1 MDIGAI
7 LNIDGYH
14 VPNPSYKKGNGQP
27 KFLITSDPN
36 YAPSTSADMFFEA
49 AKRGDLN
56 KIGTVEDFE
65 KYINYGI
72 TPREGDNFDD
82 YQRNL
87 ADYQSILS
95 KATNSLVQTI
105 SEATL
110 GTGKAFADLFDLV
123 TLAQMREDSDYQNPI
138 STQLEAWQK
147 QIKEATPIFQDP
159 DVNITNGGLFD
170 SGFIFNGLPSVIS
183 SLTLLIPSKAI
194 SYGLTR
200 GASWITRKGLTFA
213 RNIERAHKAA
223 QLGDAAEGA
232 STVAKINAYIN
243 GPASQ
248 TAKNIIDYGIGG
260 LTSRLLENYQEGRQT
275 FDEAKP
281 VYTEILNNMSPE
293 ERNRTINKLKGEYGN
308 NAADWGSNEDVANL
322 VARKAADETFKID
335 MVNVFSDIFQMYA
348 IGKAGRAINGPSRS
362 ALNRLNKF
370 NIKTA
375 GMSKEAVDKLLASR
389 TGWQKFA
396 DKATDVVFG
405 GRDAV
410 LSELSEGV
418 EEAVNYIAQ
427 EEGFHYGKVLLD
439 QEAQGDFF
447 SDRLKDYMVSSK
459 LWDSAFWGLAG
470 GVIFNKTGEY
480 ANRTT
485 QAFDKIRKAKQ
496 LKESSIDEANNI
508 KVPTF
513 REAFRD
519 TELAVRKANLEDNVQ
534 NYRQTE
540 EKLARIQ
547 DGEDVYHITMNGKLE
562 SQEEKD
568 AAKEMAIREFRD
580 GLLLDAMDNGNYD
593 LTKAYLSSNELKQAL
608 VTNGHLTQEQADRI
622 QSEVLSRGDE
632 LLQVYNKNLRRL
644 YNAVADWG
652 ENNDADLTQMPAEI
666 FNIIARENI
675 SHELAAKYYGDRIA
689 RLQKANSI
697 LEEDSREELDKA
709 ARENGITDFKPIVEQ
724 VYKAQQLGIIN
735 AEIADLK
742 AKKQHLTA
750 SGQAMLRTLEA
761 NKQLIQEDIANSSVG
776 TTDVDTAVN
785 LLMSSQ
791 AASAVE
797 LLPFEK
803 GAQHTYQVNEGNI
816 NYTALAEAVS
826 NRDRKIL
833 AALSPAMERIL
844 NENPSTETD
853 RDTFL
858 DEVITAANT
867 RDQII
872 RNLYDNKGNLKLLKD
887 INKQLDANYK
897 EIAALQI
904 NAMFENSRINTTKSQ
919 ITSRAHDILNQ
930 LKDGKGFFIGTRAQ
944 TLETASHLY
953 QQLAKKYGKEE
964 LKIELDSYVRTGN
977 HTPVFKQFND
987 DEQSTFES
995 VTALVKFNRPENDIA
1010 LGDIYRALNENDI
1023 YEYTKEQDVVELI
1036 KEERRKRQEAATQN
1050 SSTNQNSNSA
1060 GQNQRSN
1067 NQSGQGAESN
1077 RGQGNGQNGNVSATE
1092 IPLEEE
1098 EIGEGT
1104 VTPNDDETPDNTTG
1118 DTTEGASSSSTGG
1131 EMPTI
1136 NNSAAQTLDKA
1147 TVVSAVRARVDELA
1161 EFNPEGIT
1169 RETLKQQTKDAISS
1183 VFTDVDESDIND
1195 LVDSAIDIVDR
1206 RLAREGESI
1215 ESALARNVIRLS
1227 RVAINSSSEQA
1238 IKEAQ
1243 SIINQT
1249 FDELLDNF
1257 NRHLSKGKVDGKYI
1271 IPLEALIRY
1280 ARNITNNEFEA
1291 QEMYDAFTKI
1301 IAEHPDKYATI
1312 QGKPISQNKIIEN
1325 ITSPVE
1331 KRMSNLE
1338 SSLGGRTFNF
1348 AATLSSLSK
1357 EDRDKVEQVIKSLR
1371 PGDKIYVE
1379 SNYKNKNLM
1388 DYKDDM
1394 FIGGIDFVVIDGEG
1408 NKIKIASAP
1417 TAMKLSDGYGENEEF
1432 WFYKFPYAN
1441 ELGKK
1446 EYPIQT
1452 FFKHVFTSDNENAKK
1467 FRDLLRQYEA
1477 LTGKEAYE
1485 KIGKDLLAEAYK
1497 ALEDFCSDIHFDLN
1511 NIVQSKKVYIDEEHY
1526 DLIPINSVEAKE
1538 SRIRHLVKL
1547 DVYTNDKW
1555 NLDVE
1560 SLNYETDEE
1569 DIDIRN
1575 DSFRKSIDNWFNK
1588 MVESSN
1594 ARHEIENAL
1603 KLLGDELYDVG
1614 VEVESVGKPVLVV
1627 TREDKALPISDAIAE
1642 QHKDSIQ
1649 LAAGPSPYDKYADHS
1664 KVFVSGGKSMS
1675 LDGSVSIGR
1684 SVVII
1689 DTPDGSK
1696 TYINAYP
1703 VQVNNSIFE
1712 SNTKLN
1718 AFKEAIELRLDELM
1732 DDWYRTRNSEEL
1744 EAFLDSLGHKSNET
1758 RKIGGSLFAG
1768 FTRTPLKNG
1777 NGFSITYKTK
1787 KDRGGNDV
1795 IIPPGS
1801 REDGETHYLT
1811 FYDTVPTKNGRKAR
1825 AAVQDYVRGRSTNT
1839 TVVWNT
1845 STGST
1850 ELALMK
1856 KLVRKVVID
1865 SLKVRIDPLN
1875 INADNDSKMSYGSFM
1890 TRDAEG
1896 NFALRISGIKKPS
1909 SRLAAYAQPNGDIV
1923 ITGLGKNG
1931 NPGTFSDFILFND
1944 MVNLTTRPIGGS
1956 NFSIFDN
1963 SDGDYGITYRINRGT
1978 TSSPVEKV
1986 IVTPVVDKLSKVV
1999 KDILTSKNK
2008 NKQNDSKAVINAILD
2023 RIADTNSSL
2032 YNLTKNSKI
2041 VNMLLHKNVIFVEN
2055 FNDATYVMS
2064 NGDSVV
2070 IPNDA
2075 YAAYVPDNA
2084 ELKVG
2089 DKTIKLEKGQIIIG
2103 DRFMTLLDGNAIA
2116 MIDALH
2122 HILHENIH
2130 AFIADNDSA
2139 NPELNERYKKELNAL
2154 WDEYTRKHPTSD
2166 HAKTDEYN
2174 DLEDFLIES
2183 LINFDLIRELNNTT
2197 ADEPLNN
2204 PKRPKS
2210 LLGKLFDK
2218 LINWLADILG
2228 SNFKLNKDSLFAKEY
2243 AIFEETLTNTPQ
2255 QEKNKEIKKVKQPKK
2270 KDAGVNTPTATEG
2283 ILEFKED
2290 EPGKETVSTPEIA
2303 DFKLDTTGVTIRN
2316 TTSNT
2321 EVQQDN
2327 RRTAPKRRS
2336 KGIKASVIG
2345 MLGASRLDKAEES
2358 TIRMDNLI
2366 IANDMEKAG
2375 KDALSIKRATGWE
2388 RGADNKW
2395 RYEIEDFRLSNKLRN
2410 IINDNSWYDEYPK
2423 ELTLRDIV
2431 YSKDLHVIEKLY
2443 PELLDYNVKLT
2454 KDPNNGRAASIS
2466 TDNKTIKL
2474 CVAYDNYIIRDA
2486 FVHEIQH
2493 FIQNAEGFAKGGSP
2507 TYFMF
2512 KRNNEFKTELE
2523 LKNRTAIE
2531 KNKPIVKQI
2540 EKLFD
2545 EYKNQISNV
2554 IDRLETYDNGYNISE
2569 FYNLRL
2575 YPKTEKQKE
2584 LAEKIRELQKQLLPV
2599 RKYYFDDKIS
2609 NADKEN
2615 YLKLAGETEA
2625 RTVSKR
2631 RKMSLEER
2639 RNSLFTD
2646 TMYKDV
2652 AKEDLIFLED
2662 NIESALSLSKKTSPM
2677 TFPTLRGALD
2687 NLDGDTY
2694 FDIREKINN
2703 GVISIKCN

>member
-1 MDIGAI
+1 MDVLDFINSNGQRS
-7 LNIDGYH
+7 
-14 VPNPSYKKGNGQP
+14 VPNPAYNPKSKKNTQP
-27 KFLITSDPN
+27 PTIIVPDVQPFPDEVIELARRDALSQFSIDSNLSDKYRKYGLN
-36 YAPSTSADMFFEA
+36 YNPS
-49 AKRGDLN
+49 
-56 KIGTVEDFE
+56 EDF
-65 KYINYGI
+65 
-72 TPREGDNFDD
+72 DLL
-82 YQRNL
+82 L
-87 ADYQSILS
+87 AKHQSGLEQ
-95 KATNSLVQTI
+95 ARNSLIQTI

-110 GTGKAFADLFDLV
+110 GTAKAFADLFDLV
-123 TLAQMREDSDYQNPI
+123 TLAQMRKDSDYQNPV
-138 STQLEAWQK
+138 STQLEEWQK
-147 QIKEATPIFQDP
+147 KIREDVAPIYQDP
-159 DVNITNGGLFD
+159 NVNILNGGLFD
-170 SGFIFNGLPSVIS
+170 SGFIFGGLPSVVS
-183 SLTLLIPSKAI
+183 SLTLLIPSKAV
-194 SYGLTR
+194 SYGITR
-200 GASWITRKGLTFA
+200 GASWITKKGLTFA
-213 RNIERAHKAA
+213 RNMERAHKAA

-232 STVAKINAYIN
+232 SRVAKVNAYIN

-248 TAKNIIDYGIGG
+248 TVKNVIDYGIGG

-275 FDEAKP
+275 FDESKP
-281 VYTEILNNMSPE
+281 VYTQILNNMSLAD
-293 ERNRTINKLKGEYGN
+293 RNKTINKLKEEFGED
-308 NAADWGSNEDVANL
+308 AADWNNNESVASL
-322 VARKAADETFKID
+322 VSRKAADETFKED
-335 MVNVFSDIFQMYA
+335 MVNVFSDIYQMYA
-348 IGKAGRAINGPSRS
+348 IGKVGRAINGPSRS
-362 ALNRLNKF
+362 ALNRLNKM

-389 TGWQKFA
+389 TGWQKFR
-396 DKATDVVFG
+396 DKATDVLFG

-439 QEAQGDFF
+439 QEAQGDFW
-447 SDRLKDYMVSSK
+447 SDRLLDYMVSPK

-496 LKESSIDEANNI
+496 LKAASVDEADNI

-519 TELAVRKANLEDNVQ
+519 TELAVRKSNLEDNAE
-534 NYRQTE
+534 NYRKTE
-540 EKLARIQ
+540 EVLARIQ
-547 DGEDVYHITMNGKLE
+547 AGEDVYHLTMNGKLE

-568 AAKEMAIREFRD
+568 AAKEIAIREFRD

-593 LTKAYLSSNELKQAL
+593 LTKEYLSSNELKQAL
-608 VTNGHLTQEQADRI
+608 VNNGHLTQEQADRI
-622 QSEVLSRGDE
+622 QADVLSRGDE

-666 FNIIARENI
+666 LNIIARENI
-675 SHELAAKYYGDRIA
+675 SHELAAKYYAARIA
-689 RLQKANSI
+689 KLQEANTI
-697 LEEDSREELDKA
+697 LENDSREELDKA
-709 ARENGITDFKPIVEQ
+709 ARENGITDFQSIVEQ
-724 VYKAQQLGIIN
+724 VYKAQQLGIID

-761 NKQLIQEDIANSSVG
+761 NKRLIQEDIATSSIGG
-776 TTDVDTAVN
+776 TAVDTTVN
-785 LLMSSQ
+785 LLMSDL
-791 AASAVE
+791 AASSVE

-803 GAQHTYQVNEGNI
+803 GAQHTYQVNEGNV
-816 NYTALAEAVS
+816 NYIALSDAVA
-826 NRDRKIL
+826 RKDRKVL

-858 DEVITAANT
+858 DDVEVALRA
-867 RDQII
+867 RDEIV

-887 INKQLDANYK
+887 INEQLDANYK

-904 NAMFENSRINTTKSQ
+904 NAMYENSRINTTKSQ
-919 ITSRAHDILNQ
+919 ITSRAHNILNQ

-944 TLETASHLY
+944 SLETASHLY

-964 LKIELDSYVRTGN
+964 IKRELDYYVRTGN
-977 HTPVFKQFND
+977 HTDVFEQFND
-987 DEQSTFES
+987 DEKSTFES
-995 VTALVKFNRPENDIA
+995 VTTLVKFNRPENDIA

-1023 YEYTKEQDVVELI
+1023 YEYTKEQDVVEMI
-1036 KEERRKRQEAATQN
+1036 KEERRKRQEAAAQN
-1050 SSTNQNSNSA
+1050 SSANQNSNSA
-1060 GQNQRSN
+1060 GQNRGSN
-1067 NQSGQGAESN
+1067 NQSGEGAEAN
-1077 RGQGNGQNGNVSATE
+1077 RGQANGQNEGFSAADV
-1092 IPLEEE
+1092 PLEEG
-1098 EIGEGT
+1098 EIGDGT
-1104 VTPNDDETPDNTTG
+1104 VNPNDDETPDNTTG
-1118 DTTEGASSSSTGG
+1118 GASTSSTGDG
-1131 EMPTI
+1131 APTV
-1136 NNSAAQTLDKA
+1136 NNSAAQTLDTA
-1147 TVVSAVRARVDELA
+1147 TVVSAVRARVNELA
-1161 EFNPEGIT
+1161 ESNPEGIT

-1183 VFTDVDESDIND
+1183 TFTDVEESDVD
-1195 LVDSAIDIVDR
+1195 ALVETAIDIVDR
-1206 RLAREGESI
+1206 RLGREGESI

-1227 RVAINSSSEQA
+1227 RVAINSRSEQA

-1243 SIINQT
+1243 SILNQT

-1257 NRHLSKGKVDGKYI
+1257 NRHLSKGKIDGKYI

-1280 ARNITNNEFEA
+1280 ARSITNNEFEA

-1301 IAEHPDKYATI
+1301 IAEHPEKYATI
-1312 QGKPISQNKIIEN
+1312 QGKPISQNKVIEN
-1325 ITSPVE
+1325 ITTPVE
-1331 KRMSNLE
+1331 KRMTSLD

-1348 AATLSSLSK
+1348 AATLASLSK
-1357 EDRDKVEQVIKSLR
+1357 EDRAKVEQAIKSLR

-1379 SNYKNKNLM
+1379 ANYENEKLM
-1388 DYKDDM
+1388 DHKDDM

-1417 TAMKLSDGYGENEEF
+1417 TAMKLGDGYGEMEDG

-1452 FFKHVFTSDNENAKK
+1452 FFKNLLISDAENAKK

-1477 LTGKEAYE
+1477 LNAEEAYGEIGE
-1485 KIGKDLLAEAYK
+1485 KLLDEAYAALK
-1497 ALEDFCSDIHFDLN
+1497 AFAKDDAKVNLNDFTQRSSRSKEDDRN
-1511 NIVQSKKVYIDEEHY
+1511 RV
-1526 DLIPINSVEAKE
+1526 
-1538 SRIRHLVKL
+1538 RHLAKL
-1547 DVYTNDKW
+1547 DVYTQDKW
-1555 NLDVE
+1555 SLDVE
-1560 SLNYETDEE
+1560 DLNYETDEE
-1569 DIDIRN
+1569 DVDLMN

-1594 ARHEIENAL
+1594 ARHEIEDAL
-1603 KLLGDELYDVG
+1603 SLLGDELYDVG
-1614 VEVESVGKPVLVV
+1614 VEVESIGKPVLVV
-1627 TREDKALPISDAIAE
+1627 TREDKALPVSEAIAE
-1642 QHKDSIQ
+1642 QHKDQIH
-1649 LAAGPSPYDKYADHS
+1649 LAAGNLANTSQ
-1664 KVFVSGGKSMS
+1664 VVISGGQPMS
-1675 LDGSVSIGR
+1675 LGGTNTTGR

-1703 VQVNNSIFE
+1703 VQANNSIFE

-1758 RKIGGSLFAG
+1758 RKLGGSLFAG

-1787 KDRGGNDV
+1787 KDRGGNDI

-1801 REDGETHYLT
+1801 REDGEIHYLT

-1825 AAVQDYVRGRSTNT
+1825 AAVQDYVRGRATNT

-1845 STGST
+1845 STGSA
-1850 ELALMK
+1850 ELAFMK

-1896 NFALRISGIKKPS
+1896 NFALRVSGIKKPS

-1923 ITGLGKNG
+1923 ITGLGRNG

-1963 SDGDYGITYRINRGT
+1963 SDGNYGITYRINRGT

-1986 IVTPVVDKLSKVV
+1986 IVAPVVDKLSKVV

-2023 RIADTNSSL
+2023 RIADANSSL

-2055 FNDATYVMS
+2055 FNGATYAMPDGS
-2064 NGDSVV
+2064 SVV
-2070 IPNDA
+2070 IPDDA

-2089 DKTIKLEKGQIIIG
+2089 DKTIKLEKGQIVVG
-2103 DRFMTLLDGNAIA
+2103 DRFMNLLDGNTGD

-2130 AFIADNDSA
+2130 GFIADNDSA
-2139 NPELNERYKKELNAL
+2139 NPELNERYKKELDAL
-2154 WDEYTRKHPTSD
+2154 WDEYTRKHPTSP
-2166 HAKTDEYN
+2166 HAKTAEYN
-2174 DLEDFLIES
+2174 DLEEFLVES
-2183 LINFDLIRELNNTT
+2183 LTNIDLIRELNDTT

-2255 QEKNKEIKKVKQPKK
+2255 QEQKKEIKKVRQPKK
-2270 KDAGVNTPTATEG
+2270 QDAGTSIPTATEG
-2283 ILEFKED
+2283 TLEFKED
-2290 EPGKETVSTPEIA
+2290 EPGEETVSTPEIA
-2303 DFKLDTTGVTIRN
+2303 DFKLDTTGATTRN

-2336 KGIKASVIG
+2336 RGPKAS
-2345 MLGASRLDKAEES
+2345 
-2358 TIRMDNLI
+2358 TI
-2366 IANDMEKAG
+2366 
-2375 KDALSIKRATGWE
+2375 S
-2388 RGADNKW
+2388 
-2395 RYEIEDFRLSNKLRN
+2395 S
-2410 IINDNSWYDEYPK
+2410 
-2423 ELTLRDIV
+2423 
-2431 YSKDLHVIEKLY
+2431 
-2443 PELLDYNVKLT
+2443 
-2454 KDPNNGRAASIS
+2454 
-2466 TDNKTIKL
+2466 
-2474 CVAYDNYIIRDA
+2474 
-2486 FVHEIQH
+2486 
-2493 FIQNAEGFAKGGSP
+2493 
-2507 TYFMF
+2507 
-2512 KRNNEFKTELE
+2512 
-2523 LKNRTAIE
+2523 
-2531 KNKPIVKQI
+2531 
-2540 EKLFD
+2540 
-2545 EYKNQISNV
+2545 
-2554 IDRLETYDNGYNISE
+2554 
-2569 FYNLRL
+2569 
-2575 YPKTEKQKE
+2575 
-2584 LAEKIRELQKQLLPV
+2584 
-2599 RKYYFDDKIS
+2599 
-2609 NADKEN
+2609 
-2615 YLKLAGETEA
+2615 
-2625 RTVSKR
+2625 
-2631 RKMSLEER
+2631 
-2639 RNSLFTD
+2639 
-2646 TMYKDV
+2646 
-2652 AKEDLIFLED
+2652 
-2662 NIESALSLSKKTSPM
+2662 

-2694 FDIREKINN
+2694 FDVQEKINN

>member
-7 LNIDGYH
+7 LNNDGYH
-14 VPNPSYKKGNGQP
+14 APNPAYKKGNGQP

-56 KIGTVEDFE
+56 KIGAVEDFE

-87 ADYQSILS
+87 ADYQSILA

-138 STQLEAWQK
+138 STQLEAWQN
-147 QIKEATPIFQDP
+147 QIREATPIFQDP

-170 SGFIFNGLPSVIS
+170 SGFIFNGLPSVIT
-183 SLTLLIPSKAI
+183 SLTLLLPSKAVT
-194 SYGLTR
+194 YGLTR

-243 GPASQ
+243 GIDSQ
-248 TAKNIIDYGIGG
+248 TAKNVIDYGIGG

-281 VYTEILNNMSPE
+281 VYTEILNEMSPE

-308 NAADWGSNEDVANL
+308 KAADWGSNESVANL
-322 VARKAADETFKID
+322 VARKAADETFKDD
-335 MVNVFSDIFQMYA
+335 MVNIFSDIFQMYA
-348 IGKAGRAINGPSRS
+348 IGKAGRIINGPSRS

-389 TGWQKFA
+389 TSWQKFA

-405 GRDAV
+405 GRASV

-447 SDRLKDYMVSSK
+447 SDRLKDYMVSPK

-485 QAFDKIRKAKQ
+485 QAFDKIREAKQ
-496 LKESSIDEANNI
+496 LKKSSIDEANNI
-508 KVPTF
+508 KIPTF

-622 QSEVLSRGDE
+622 QSDVLSRGDE
-632 LLQVYNKNLRRL
+632 LLQAYNKNLRRL
-644 YNAVADWG
+644 YNAVSDWG

-750 SGQAMLRTLEA
+750 SGQAMLRTLET
-761 NKQLIQEDIANSSVG
+761 NKQLIQEDIANSSTG

-826 NRDRKIL
+826 RRDRKVI
-833 AALSPAMERIL
+833 AALSPVMENIL
-844 NENPSTETD
+844 DNNPSTETD

-887 INKQLDANYK
+887 INEQLDANYK
-897 EIAALQI
+897 EISALKI

-919 ITSRAHDILNQ
+919 ILSRAHDILNQ

-964 LKIELDSYVRTGN
+964 LKLELDSYVRTGN

-1010 LGDIYRALNENDI
+1010 LGDIYMALNENDI
-1023 YEYTKEQDVVELI
+1023 YEYTKEQDVVEII

-1060 GQNQRSN
+1060 EQNQRSN
-1067 NQSGQGAESN
+1067 NQSGQGTESN
-1077 RGQGNGQNGNVSATE
+1077 RGQGNGQNEDVSATE

-1098 EIGEGT
+1098 EIGDGT
-1104 VTPNDDETPDNTTG
+1104 ITPNDDETPDNTTG
-1118 DTTEGASSSSTGG
+1118 VATGGTSDSSTGG

-1161 EFNPEGIT
+1161 ESNPESIT

-1195 LVDSAIDIVDR
+1195 LVDSAIDIVDK
-1206 RLAREGESI
+1206 RLASKGESI

-1280 ARNITNNEFEA
+1280 ARSITNNEFEA

-1301 IAEHPDKYATI
+1301 IAEHSEKYATI
-1312 QGKPISQNKIIEN
+1312 KGKPISQNKIIEN
-1325 ITSPVE
+1325 ITAPVE
-1331 KRMSNLE
+1331 NRMSSLE

-1348 AATLSSLSK
+1348 AATLASLSK
-1357 EDRDKVEQVIKSLR
+1357 EDRDKVEQAIKSLR

-1379 SNYKNKNLM
+1379 ANYKNEKLM
-1388 DYKDDM
+1388 DYKDEM
-1394 FIGGIDFVVIDGEG
+1394 FIGGIDFVVIDSEG

-1417 TAMKLSDGYGENEEF
+1417 TAMKLGDGYGEMEDG
-1432 WFYKFPYAN
+1432 WFYRFPYAN

-1452 FFKHVFTSDNENAKK
+1452 FFKNLLISDAENAKK

-1477 LTGKEAYE
+1477 LNAEEAYGEIGE
-1485 KIGKDLLAEAYK
+1485 KLLDEAYAALK
-1497 ALEDFCSDIHFDLN
+1497 AFAKDDAKVNLN
-1511 NIVQSKKVYIDEEHY
+1511 NFTQRSSRSKEDDRNRV
-1526 DLIPINSVEAKE
+1526 
-1538 SRIRHLVKL
+1538 RHLAKL
-1547 DVYTNDKW
+1547 DVYTQDKW
-1555 NLDVE
+1555 SLDVE
-1560 SLNYETDEE
+1560 DLNYETNEE
-1569 DIDIRN
+1569 DVDLMS

-1594 ARHEIENAL
+1594 ARHEIEDAL
-1603 KLLGDELYDVG
+1603 SLLGDELYDVG

-1627 TREDKALPISDAIAE
+1627 TREDKALPVSEAIAE
-1642 QHKDSIQ
+1642 QHKDQIH
-1649 LAAGPSPYDKYADHS
+1649 LAAGNLANTSQ
-1664 KVFVSGGKSMS
+1664 VVVSGGQPMS
-1675 LDGSVSIGR
+1675 LGGANTTGR

-1703 VQVNNSIFE
+1703 VQANNSIFE

-1758 RKIGGSLFAG
+1758 RKLGGSLFVG

-1787 KDRGGNDV
+1787 KDKSGNDV
-1795 IIPPGS
+1795 IIPPSS
-1801 REDGETHYLT
+1801 REDGEVHYLT
-1811 FYDTVPTKNGRKAR
+1811 FYDTVPTKNGKKAR
-1825 AAVQDYVRGRSTNT
+1825 AAVQDYVRGRATNT

-1909 SRLAAYAQPNGDIV
+1909 SRLASYAQPNGDII

-1944 MVNLTTRPIGGS
+1944 MVNLTTRPVGGS

-1963 SDGDYGITYRINRGT
+1963 SDGDYGITYRIKRGT

-1986 IVTPVVDKLSKVV
+1986 IVAPVVDKLSKVV

-2008 NKQNDSKAVINAILD
+2008 NKQNDSKAIINAILN

-2055 FNDATYVMS
+2055 FNGATYVMS

-2070 IPNDA
+2070 IPDDA

-2089 DKTIKLEKGQIIIG
+2089 DKTIKLEKGQIIVG
-2103 DRFMTLLDGNAIA
+2103 DRFMNLLDGNAIDI
-2116 MIDALH
+2116 IDALH

-2130 AFIADNDSA
+2130 AFIEDNDSA
-2139 NPELNERYKKELNAL
+2139 NPELNEKYKNELNAL
-2154 WDEYTRKHPTSD
+2154 WDEYTKKYPTSD

-2183 LINFDLIRELNNTT
+2183 LTNIDLIRELNNTT
-2197 ADEPLNN
+2197 ADKPLNN

-2243 AIFEETLTNTPQ
+2243 AIFEETLTNTSEQ
-2255 QEKNKEIKKVKQPKK
+2255 NQKKKIKKVRQPKK
-2270 KDAGVNTPTATEG
+2270 KDAGTSTPTATEG
-2283 ILEFKED
+2283 TLEFKED
-2290 EPGKETVSTPEIA
+2290 EPGKETLSTPEIA
-2303 DFKLDTTGVTIRN
+2303 DFKLDTTGSTARN
-2316 TTSNT
+2316 TTSNI
-2321 EVQQDN
+2321 EIQQDN

-2336 KGIKASVIG
+2336 RGIKASVIG
-2345 MLGASRLDKAEES
+2345 
-2358 TIRMDNLI
+2358 I
-2366 IANDMEKAG
+2366 
-2375 KDALSIKRATGWE
+2375 
-2388 RGADNKW
+2388 
-2395 RYEIEDFRLSNKLRN
+2395 
-2410 IINDNSWYDEYPK
+2410 
-2423 ELTLRDIV
+2423 
-2431 YSKDLHVIEKLY
+2431 
-2443 PELLDYNVKLT
+2443 
-2454 KDPNNGRAASIS
+2454 
-2466 TDNKTIKL
+2466 
-2474 CVAYDNYIIRDA
+2474 
-2486 FVHEIQH
+2486 
-2493 FIQNAEGFAKGGSP
+2493 
-2507 TYFMF
+2507 
-2512 KRNNEFKTELE
+2512 
-2523 LKNRTAIE
+2523 
-2531 KNKPIVKQI
+2531 
-2540 EKLFD
+2540 
-2545 EYKNQISNV
+2545 
-2554 IDRLETYDNGYNISE
+2554 
-2569 FYNLRL
+2569 
-2575 YPKTEKQKE
+2575 
-2584 LAEKIRELQKQLLPV
+2584 
-2599 RKYYFDDKIS
+2599 
-2609 NADKEN
+2609 
-2615 YLKLAGETEA
+2615 
-2625 RTVSKR
+2625 
-2631 RKMSLEER
+2631 
-2639 RNSLFTD
+2639 
-2646 TMYKDV
+2646 
-2652 AKEDLIFLED
+2652 
-2662 NIESALSLSKKTSPM
+2662 

>member
-7 LNIDGYH
+7 LNNDGYH

-27 KFLITSDPN
+27 KFLITSDPK

-56 KIGTVEDFE
+56 RIGSVEDFDR
-65 KYINYGI
+65 YINYGI
-72 TPREGDNFDD
+72 TPREGDSIDD

-87 ADYQSILS
+87 ADYQSILA
-95 KATNSLVQTI
+95 KARNSLVQTI

-147 QIKEATPIFQDP
+147 QIREATPIFQDP
-159 DVNITNGGLFD
+159 DVNILNGGIFD
-170 SGFIFNGLPSVIS
+170 SGFIFNGLPSVVS
-183 SLTLLIPSKAI
+183 SLTLLIPSKAV
-194 SYGLTR
+194 SYGTTR
-200 GASWITRKGLTFA
+200 GLSWVTKKGLTLA
-213 RNIERAHKAA
+213 RNMERAHKAA

-293 ERNRTINKLKGEYGN
+293 ERNRTVNKLRGEYGDD
-308 NAADWGSNEDVANL
+308 AADWGSNESVANL
-322 VARKAADETFKID
+322 VARKAADETFKD
-335 MVNVFSDIFQMYA
+335 DLVNVFSDIYQMYA
-348 IGKAGRAINGPSRS
+348 IGKVGRAINGPSRS

-389 TGWQKFA
+389 TGWQKFK
-396 DKATDVVFG
+396 DKATDFLFG

-439 QEAQGDFF
+439 QEAQGDFW
-447 SDRLKDYMVSSK
+447 SDRLLDYMVSPK

-513 REAFRD
+513 REAFKD
-519 TELAVRKANLEDNVQ
+519 TELAVRKSNLEDNVET
-534 NYRQTE
+534 YRTTE

-547 DGEDVYHITMNGKLE
+547 AGEDVYHITMNGKLE

-608 VTNGHLTQEQADRI
+608 VNNGHLTQEQADRI

-675 SHELAAKYYGDRIA
+675 SHELAAKYYAARIA
-689 RLQKANSI
+689 KLQEANAI
-697 LEEDSREELDKA
+697 LENDSREELEKA
-709 ARENGITDFKPIVEQ
+709 AKENGITDFKSIVEQ

-735 AEIADLK
+735 AEIADIK

-761 NKQLIQEDIANSSVG
+761 NKRLIQEDIASSSVG
-776 TTDVDTAVN
+776 GTAVDTTVN
-785 LLMSSQ
+785 LLMSDV
-791 AASAVE
+791 AASSVE

-803 GAQHTYQVNEGNI
+803 GAQHTYQVNESNV
-816 NYTALAEAVS
+816 NYTALSDAVA
-826 NRDRKIL
+826 RKDRKVI

-844 NENPSTETD
+844 NENPSTETN

-858 DEVITAANT
+858 EDVEVALRAKDEIVRT
-867 RDQII
+867 
-872 RNLYDNKGNLKLLKD
+872 LYDNKGNLKLLKD
-887 INKQLDANYK
+887 INEQLDSNYK
-897 EIAALQI
+897 EMAALQI

-964 LKIELDSYVRTGN
+964 LKRELDSYVRTGR
-977 HTPVFKQFND
+977 HTPVFEQFND

-1023 YEYTKEQDVVELI
+1023 YEYTKEEDVVELI
-1036 KEERRKRQEAATQN
+1036 KEERRKRQEAAAQN
-1050 SSTNQNSNSA
+1050 SSANQNSNSA

-1067 NQSGQGAESN
+1067 NQSGQGAEAS
-1077 RGQGNGQNGNVSATE
+1077 RGQGNGQNEGSSAADV
-1092 IPLEEE
+1092 PLEEG
-1098 EIGEGT
+1098 EIGDGT
-1104 VTPNDDETPDNTTG
+1104 VNPNDDETPDNTIGGATG
-1118 DTTEGASSSSTGG
+1118 GASVSSTGEG
-1131 EMPTI
+1131 APTV
-1136 NNSAAQTLDKA
+1136 NNSAAQTLDTA
-1147 TVVSAVRARVDELA
+1147 TVVSAVRARVNELA
-1161 EFNPEGIT
+1161 ESNPEGIT
-1169 RETLKQQTKDAISS
+1169 RETLIQQTKDAISS
-1183 VFTDVDESDIND
+1183 AFTDVEESDIND
-1195 LVDSAIDIVDR
+1195 LVDTAIDIVDR
-1206 RLAREGESI
+1206 RLSREGESI

-1227 RVAINSSSEQA
+1227 RVAINSRSEQA

-1243 SIINQT
+1243 SILNQT

-1257 NRHLSKGKVDGKYI
+1257 NRHLSKGKIDGKYI

-1280 ARNITNNEFEA
+1280 ARSITNNEFEA

-1301 IAEHPDKYATI
+1301 IAEHPEKYATI
-1312 QGKPISQNKIIEN
+1312 QGKPISQNKVIEN
-1325 ITSPVE
+1325 ITTPVE
-1331 KRMSNLE
+1331 KRMTSLD

-1348 AATLSSLSK
+1348 AATLASLSK
-1357 EDRDKVEQVIKSLR
+1357 EDRAKVEQAIKSLR

-1379 SNYKNKNLM
+1379 ANYENEKLM
-1388 DYKDDM
+1388 DHKDDM

-1417 TAMKLSDGYGENEEF
+1417 TAMKLGDGYGEMEDG

-1452 FFKHVFTSDNENAKK
+1452 FFKNLLISDAENAKK

-1477 LTGKEAYE
+1477 LNAEEAYGEIGE
-1485 KIGKDLLAEAYK
+1485 KLLDEAYNALK
-1497 ALEDFCSDIHFDLN
+1497 AFAKDDAKVNLNDFTQRSSRSKEDDRN
-1511 NIVQSKKVYIDEEHY
+1511 RV
-1526 DLIPINSVEAKE
+1526 
-1538 SRIRHLVKL
+1538 RHLAKL
-1547 DVYTNDKW
+1547 DVYTQDKW
-1555 NLDVE
+1555 SLDVE
-1560 SLNYETDEE
+1560 DLNYETDEE
-1569 DIDIRN
+1569 DVDLMN

-1594 ARHEIENAL
+1594 ARHEIEDAL
-1603 KLLGDELYDVG
+1603 SLLGDDLYDVG

-1627 TREDKALPISDAIAE
+1627 TREDKALPVSEAIAE
-1642 QHKDSIQ
+1642 QHKDQIH
-1649 LAAGPSPYDKYADHS
+1649 LAAGNLANTSQ
-1664 KVFVSGGKSMS
+1664 VVVSGGQPMS
-1675 LDGSVSIGR
+1675 LGGTNTTGR

-1703 VQVNNSIFE
+1703 VQANNSIFE

-1758 RKIGGSLFAG
+1758 RKLGGSLFAG

-1787 KDRGGNDV
+1787 KNKAGEDV

-1825 AAVQDYVRGRSTNT
+1825 AAVQDYVRGRATNT

-1845 STGST
+1845 STGSA

-1856 KLVRKVVID
+1856 KLVKKVVID

-1896 NFALRISGIKKPS
+1896 NFALRVSGIKKPS
-1909 SRLAAYAQPNGDIV
+1909 SRLKAYTQSNGDIV
-1923 ITGLGKNG
+1923 ITGLGRNG

-1986 IVTPVVDKLSKVV
+1986 IVAPVVDKLSKVV
-1999 KDILTSKNK
+1999 KDILTNKNK
-2008 NKQNDSKAVINAILD
+2008 NKQNDSKAVIKAILD
-2023 RIADTNSSL
+2023 RIADANSSL

-2041 VNMLLHKNVIFVEN
+2041 INMLLHKNVIFVEN
-2055 FNDATYVMS
+2055 FNGATYVMPD
-2064 NGDSVV
+2064 GGSVV
-2070 IPNDA
+2070 IPDDA

-2089 DKTIKLEKGQIIIG
+2089 DKTIKLEKGQIVVG
-2103 DRFMTLLDGNAIA
+2103 DRFMNLLDGNTGD

-2130 AFIADNDSA
+2130 GFIADNDSA
-2139 NPELNERYKKELNAL
+2139 NPELNERYKKELDAL
-2154 WDEYTRKHPTSD
+2154 WDEYTRKHPTSP
-2166 HAKTDEYN
+2166 HAKTAEYN
-2174 DLEDFLIES
+2174 DLEEFLVES
-2183 LINFDLIRELNNTT
+2183 LTNIDLIRELNDTT
-2197 ADEPLNN
+2197 ADEPLTN

-2255 QEKNKEIKKVKQPKK
+2255 QEQKKEIKKVKQPKK
-2270 KDAGVNTPTATEG
+2270 QDAGTSTPAVTEG
-2283 ILEFKED
+2283 TLEFKED
-2290 EPGKETVSTPEIA
+2290 EPGEETLSTPEVA
-2303 DFKLDTTGVTIRN
+2303 DFKLDTDGATTRN

-2336 KGIKASVIG
+2336 RGPKAS
-2345 MLGASRLDKAEES
+2345 
-2358 TIRMDNLI
+2358 TI
-2366 IANDMEKAG
+2366 
-2375 KDALSIKRATGWE
+2375 S
-2388 RGADNKW
+2388 
-2395 RYEIEDFRLSNKLRN
+2395 S
-2410 IINDNSWYDEYPK
+2410 
-2423 ELTLRDIV
+2423 
-2431 YSKDLHVIEKLY
+2431 
-2443 PELLDYNVKLT
+2443 
-2454 KDPNNGRAASIS
+2454 
-2466 TDNKTIKL
+2466 
-2474 CVAYDNYIIRDA
+2474 
-2486 FVHEIQH
+2486 
-2493 FIQNAEGFAKGGSP
+2493 
-2507 TYFMF
+2507 
-2512 KRNNEFKTELE
+2512 
-2523 LKNRTAIE
+2523 
-2531 KNKPIVKQI
+2531 
-2540 EKLFD
+2540 
-2545 EYKNQISNV
+2545 
-2554 IDRLETYDNGYNISE
+2554 
-2569 FYNLRL
+2569 
-2575 YPKTEKQKE
+2575 
-2584 LAEKIRELQKQLLPV
+2584 
-2599 RKYYFDDKIS
+2599 
-2609 NADKEN
+2609 
-2615 YLKLAGETEA
+2615 
-2625 RTVSKR
+2625 
-2631 RKMSLEER
+2631 
-2639 RNSLFTD
+2639 
-2646 TMYKDV
+2646 
-2652 AKEDLIFLED
+2652 
-2662 NIESALSLSKKTSPM
+2662 

-2694 FDIREKINN
+2694 FDVQEKINN

>member
-7 LNIDGYH
+7 LNNDGYH
-14 VPNPSYKKGNGQP
+14 VPNPAYKKGNGQP
-27 KFLITSDPN
+27 KFLITSDPK

-56 KIGTVEDFE
+56 RIGNVEDFE

-72 TPREGDNFDD
+72 TPREGDTVDD

-87 ADYQSILS
+87 ADYQSILA

-147 QIKEATPIFQDP
+147 QIREATPIFQDP

-170 SGFIFNGLPSVIS
+170 SGFIFNGLPSVVS
-183 SLTLLIPSKAI
+183 SLTLLIPSKAV
-194 SYGLTR
+194 SYGITR

-213 RNIERAHKAA
+213 RNMERAHKAA

-232 STVAKINAYIN
+232 STIAKINAYIN

-293 ERNRTINKLKGEYGN
+293 ERNRTVNKLRGEYGDD
-308 NAADWGSNEDVANL
+308 AADWSSNEDVANL

-335 MVNVFSDIFQMYA
+335 MVNVFSDIYQMYA
-348 IGKAGRAINGPSRS
+348 IGKVGRAINGPSRS
-362 ALNRLNKF
+362 ALNRLNRF

-375 GMSKEAVDKLLASR
+375 GMSKEAVDKVLASR

-396 DKATDVVFG
+396 DRATDVVLG

-410 LSELSEGV
+410 LSELAEGV

-447 SDRLKDYMVSSK
+447 SDRLTDYMVSPK

-547 DGEDVYHITMNGKLE
+547 AGEDVYHITMNGKLE

-632 LLQVYNKNLRRL
+632 LLQSYNKNLRRL

-675 SHELAAKYYGDRIA
+675 SHELAAKYYAARIA
-689 RLQKANSI
+689 KLQKANAI
-697 LEEDSREELDKA
+697 LENDSREELDKA
-709 ARENGITDFKPIVEQ
+709 AKENGITDFKSIVEQ

-735 AEIADLK
+735 AEIADIK

-761 NKQLIQEDIANSSVG
+761 NKRLIQEDIANSSVG
-776 TTDVDTAVN
+776 GTAVDTTVN
-785 LLMSSQ
+785 LLMSDL
-791 AASAVE
+791 AASSVE

-803 GAQHTYQVNEGNI
+803 GAQHTYQVNEGNA
-816 NYTALAEAVS
+816 NYIALSDAVA
-826 NRDRKIL
+826 RKDRKVL

-858 DEVITAANT
+858 EDVEVALRAKDEIVRT
-867 RDQII
+867 
-872 RNLYDNKGNLKLLKD
+872 LYDNKGNLKLLKD
-887 INKQLDANYK
+887 INEQLDANYK
-897 EIAALQI
+897 EMAALQI

-964 LKIELDSYVRTGN
+964 LRRELDSYVRTGR
-977 HTPVFKQFND
+977 HTPVFEQFND

-1023 YEYTKEQDVVELI
+1023 YEYTKEEDVVELI
-1036 KEERRKRQEAATQN
+1036 KEERRKRQEAAAQN
-1050 SSTNQNSNSA
+1050 SSVNQNSNSA

-1067 NQSGQGAESN
+1067 NQSGQGAEAS
-1077 RGQGNGQNGNVSATE
+1077 RGQGNGQNEGFSAADV
-1092 IPLEEE
+1092 PLEEG
-1098 EIGEGT
+1098 EIGDGA
-1104 VTPNDDETPDNTTG
+1104 VNPNDDETPDNTTG
-1118 DTTEGASSSSTGG
+1118 GATEGASASSMG
-1131 EMPTI
+1131 EGAPTI
-1136 NNSAAQTLDKA
+1136 NNSAAQTLDTA
-1147 TVVSAVRARVDELA
+1147 TVVSAVRARVNELA
-1161 EFNPEGIT
+1161 ESNPEGIT

-1183 VFTDVDESDIND
+1183 AFTDVEESDVD
-1195 LVDSAIDIVDR
+1195 ALVETAIDIVDR
-1206 RLAREGESI
+1206 RLSREGESI

-1227 RVAINSSSEQA
+1227 RVAINSRSEQA

-1243 SIINQT
+1243 SILNQT

-1280 ARNITNNEFEA
+1280 ARSITNNEFEA

-1301 IAEHPDKYATI
+1301 IAEHPKKYATI
-1312 QGKPISQNKIIEN
+1312 QGKPISQNKVIEN
-1325 ITSPVE
+1325 ITTPVE
-1331 KRMSNLE
+1331 KRMTSLD

-1348 AATLSSLSK
+1348 AATLASLSK
-1357 EDRDKVEQVIKSLR
+1357 EDRAKVEQAIKSLR

-1379 SNYKNKNLM
+1379 ANYENEKLM
-1388 DYKDDM
+1388 DHKDDM

-1408 NKIKIASAP
+1408 TKIKIASAP
-1417 TAMKLSDGYGENEEF
+1417 TAMKLGDGYGEMEDG

-1452 FFKHVFTSDNENAKK
+1452 FFKNLLISDAENAKK

-1477 LTGKEAYE
+1477 LNAEEAYGELGEKLLDEAYE
-1485 KIGKDLLAEAYK
+1485 ALKAFAKDDAKVNLNDFTQRSSRSK
-1497 ALEDFCSDIHFDLN
+1497 EDDRN
-1511 NIVQSKKVYIDEEHY
+1511 RV
-1526 DLIPINSVEAKE
+1526 
-1538 SRIRHLVKL
+1538 RHLAKL
-1547 DVYTNDKW
+1547 DVYTQDKW
-1555 NLDVE
+1555 SLDVE
-1560 SLNYETDEE
+1560 DLNYETDEE
-1569 DIDIRN
+1569 DVDLMN

-1594 ARHEIENAL
+1594 ARHEIEDAL
-1603 KLLGDELYDVG
+1603 SLLGDELYDVG

-1627 TREDKALPISDAIAE
+1627 TREDKALPVSEAIAE
-1642 QHKDSIQ
+1642 QHKDQIH
-1649 LAAGPSPYDKYADHS
+1649 LAAGNLANTSQ
-1664 KVFVSGGKSMS
+1664 VVVSGGQPMS
-1675 LDGSVSIGR
+1675 LGGTNTTGR

-1703 VQVNNSIFE
+1703 VQANNSIFE

-1758 RKIGGSLFAG
+1758 RKLGGSLFAG

-1825 AAVQDYVRGRSTNT
+1825 AAVQDYVRGRATNT

-1845 STGST
+1845 STGSA

-1896 NFALRISGIKKPS
+1896 NFALRVSGIKKPS
-1909 SRLAAYAQPNGDIV
+1909 SRLAAYAQPNGDII
-1923 ITGLGKNG
+1923 ITGLGRNG

-1944 MVNLTTRPIGGS
+1944 MVNLTTRHIGGS

-1986 IVTPVVDKLSKVV
+1986 IVTPVVDKLSKIV
-1999 KDILTSKNK
+1999 KDILTNKNK
-2008 NKQNDSKAVINAILD
+2008 NKQNDSKVVINAILD
-2023 RIADTNSSL
+2023 RIADANSSL

-2055 FNDATYVMS
+2055 FNGATYVMP

-2070 IPNDA
+2070 IPDDA

-2089 DKTIKLEKGQIIIG
+2089 DKTIKLEKGQIVVG
-2103 DRFMTLLDGNAIA
+2103 DKFMNLLDGNTGD

-2130 AFIADNDSA
+2130 GFIADNDSA
-2139 NPELNERYKKELNAL
+2139 NPELNERYKKELDAL
-2154 WDEYTRKHPTSD
+2154 WDEYTRKHPTSP
-2166 HAKTDEYN
+2166 HAKTAEYN
-2174 DLEDFLIES
+2174 DLEEFLVES
-2183 LINFDLIRELNNTT
+2183 LTNIDLIRELNDTT
-2197 ADEPLNN
+2197 ADEPINN

-2243 AIFEETLTNTPQ
+2243 AIFEETLTNTSQ
-2255 QEKNKEIKKVKQPKK
+2255 QEQKKEIKKVKQPKK
-2270 KDAGVNTPTATEG
+2270 QDAGTSTPTATEG
-2283 ILEFKED
+2283 TLEFKED
-2290 EPGKETVSTPEIA
+2290 EPGEETVSTPEIA
-2303 DFKLDTTGVTIRN
+2303 DFKLDTTGATTRN

-2336 KGIKASVIG
+2336 RGPKAS
-2345 MLGASRLDKAEES
+2345 
-2358 TIRMDNLI
+2358 TI
-2366 IANDMEKAG
+2366 
-2375 KDALSIKRATGWE
+2375 S
-2388 RGADNKW
+2388 
-2395 RYEIEDFRLSNKLRN
+2395 S
-2410 IINDNSWYDEYPK
+2410 
-2423 ELTLRDIV
+2423 
-2431 YSKDLHVIEKLY
+2431 
-2443 PELLDYNVKLT
+2443 
-2454 KDPNNGRAASIS
+2454 
-2466 TDNKTIKL
+2466 
-2474 CVAYDNYIIRDA
+2474 
-2486 FVHEIQH
+2486 
-2493 FIQNAEGFAKGGSP
+2493 
-2507 TYFMF
+2507 
-2512 KRNNEFKTELE
+2512 
-2523 LKNRTAIE
+2523 
-2531 KNKPIVKQI
+2531 
-2540 EKLFD
+2540 
-2545 EYKNQISNV
+2545 
-2554 IDRLETYDNGYNISE
+2554 
-2569 FYNLRL
+2569 
-2575 YPKTEKQKE
+2575 
-2584 LAEKIRELQKQLLPV
+2584 
-2599 RKYYFDDKIS
+2599 
-2609 NADKEN
+2609 
-2615 YLKLAGETEA
+2615 
-2625 RTVSKR
+2625 
-2631 RKMSLEER
+2631 
-2639 RNSLFTD
+2639 
-2646 TMYKDV
+2646 
-2652 AKEDLIFLED
+2652 
-2662 NIESALSLSKKTSPM
+2662 

-2694 FDIREKINN
+2694 FDVQEKINN

>member
-7 LNIDGYH
+7 LNNDGYH
-14 VPNPSYKKGNGQP
+14 VPNPAYKKGNGQP
-27 KFLITSDPN
+27 KFLITSDPK

-56 KIGTVEDFE
+56 RIGNVEDFDR
-65 KYINYGI
+65 YINYGI
-72 TPREGDNFDD
+72 TPREGDSFDD

-87 ADYQSILS
+87 ADYQSILA

-147 QIKEATPIFQDP
+147 QIREATPIFQDP

-170 SGFIFNGLPSVIS
+170 SGFIFNGLPSVVS
-183 SLTLLIPSKAI
+183 SLTLLIPSKAV
-194 SYGLTR
+194 SYATTR

-213 RNIERAHKAA
+213 RNMERAHKAA

-232 STVAKINAYIN
+232 STVAKINAYLN

-293 ERNRTINKLKGEYGN
+293 ERNRTVNKLRGEYGDD
-308 NAADWGSNEDVANL
+308 AADWSSNESVANL
-322 VARKAADETFKID
+322 VARKAADETFKLD
-335 MVNVFSDIFQMYA
+335 MVNVFSDIYQMYA
-348 IGKAGRAINGPSRS
+348 IGKVGRAINGPSRS

-375 GMSKEAVDKLLASR
+375 GMSKEAVDKVLASR

-396 DKATDVVFG
+396 DRTTDILFG

-447 SDRLKDYMVSSK
+447 SDRLTDYMVSPK

-496 LKESSIDEANNI
+496 LKESSVDEANNI

-547 DGEDVYHITMNGKLE
+547 AGEDIYHITMNGKLE

-632 LLQVYNKNLRRL
+632 LLQAYNKNLRRL

-675 SHELAAKYYGDRIA
+675 SHELAAKYYAARIA
-689 RLQKANSI
+689 KLQEANAI
-697 LEEDSREELDKA
+697 LENDSREELDKA
-709 ARENGITDFKPIVEQ
+709 AKENGITDFKSIVEQ

-761 NKQLIQEDIANSSVG
+761 NKRLNQEDIANSSVG
-776 TTDVDTAVN
+776 STAVDTTVN
-785 LLMSSQ
+785 LLMSDL
-791 AASAVE
+791 AASSVE

-816 NYTALAEAVS
+816 NYIALSDAVT
-826 NRDRKIL
+826 RKDRKVL

-858 DEVITAANT
+858 DDVEVALRA
-867 RDQII
+867 RDEIV
-872 RNLYDNKGNLKLLKD
+872 RTLYDNKGNLKLLKD
-887 INKQLDANYK
+887 INEQLDANYK
-897 EIAALQI
+897 EMAALQI

-964 LKIELDSYVRTGN
+964 LRRELDSYVRTGR
-977 HTPVFKQFND
+977 HTPVFDQFND

-1036 KEERRKRQEAATQN
+1036 KEERRKRQEAAAQN
-1050 SSTNQNSNSA
+1050 SSANQNSNST
-1060 GQNQRSN
+1060 GQNRRSN
-1067 NQSGQGAESN
+1067 NQSGQGAEAN
-1077 RGQGNGQNGNVSATE
+1077 RGQGNGQNGGVSATE
-1092 IPLEEE
+1092 VPLEEG
-1098 EIGEGT
+1098 EIGDGT

-1118 DTTEGASSSSTGG
+1118 GATEGASASSTGEG
-1131 EMPTI
+1131 APTV
-1136 NNSAAQTLDKA
+1136 NNSAAQTLDTA
-1147 TVVSAVRARVDELA
+1147 TVVSAVRARVNELA
-1161 EFNPEGIT
+1161 ESNPEGIT
-1169 RETLKQQTKDAISS
+1169 RETLKQQTKDAIASA
-1183 VFTDVDESDIND
+1183 FTDVEESDVD
-1195 LVDSAIDIVDR
+1195 ALVETAIDIVDR
-1206 RLAREGESI
+1206 RLGREGESI

-1227 RVAINSSSEQA
+1227 RVAINSRSEQA

-1243 SIINQT
+1243 SILNQT

-1257 NRHLSKGKVDGKYI
+1257 NRHLSKGKIDGKYI

-1280 ARNITNNEFEA
+1280 ARSITNNEFEA

-1301 IAEHPDKYATI
+1301 IAEHPEKYATI
-1312 QGKPISQNKIIEN
+1312 QGKPISQNKVIEN
-1325 ITSPVE
+1325 ITTPVE
-1331 KRMSNLE
+1331 KRMTSLD

-1348 AATLSSLSK
+1348 AATLASLSK
-1357 EDRDKVEQVIKSLR
+1357 EDRAKVEQAIKSLR

-1379 SNYKNKNLM
+1379 ANYENEKLM
-1388 DYKDDM
+1388 DHKDDM

-1417 TAMKLSDGYGENEEF
+1417 TAMKLGDGYGEMEDG
-1432 WFYKFPYAN
+1432 WFYRFPYAN

-1452 FFKHVFTSDNENAKK
+1452 FFKNLLISDAENAKK

-1477 LTGKEAYE
+1477 LNAEEAYGELGEKLLDEAYE
-1485 KIGKDLLAEAYK
+1485 ALKAFAKDDAKVNLNAFTQK
-1497 ALEDFCSDIHFDLN
+1497 SSRSKEDDRN
-1511 NIVQSKKVYIDEEHY
+1511 RV
-1526 DLIPINSVEAKE
+1526 
-1538 SRIRHLVKL
+1538 RHLAKL
-1547 DVYTNDKW
+1547 DVYTQDKW
-1555 NLDVE
+1555 SLDVE
-1560 SLNYETDEE
+1560 DLNYETDEE
-1569 DIDIRN
+1569 DIDLMN

-1594 ARHEIENAL
+1594 ARHEIEDAL
-1603 KLLGDELYDVG
+1603 SLLGDELYDVG

-1627 TREDKALPISDAIAE
+1627 TREDKALPVSEAIAE
-1642 QHKDSIQ
+1642 QHKDQIH
-1649 LAAGPSPYDKYADHS
+1649 LAAGNLANTSQ
-1664 KVFVSGGKSMS
+1664 VVVSGGQPMS
-1675 LDGSVSIGR
+1675 LGGTNTTGR

-1703 VQVNNSIFE
+1703 VQANNSIFE

-1758 RKIGGSLFAG
+1758 RKLGGSLFAG

-1825 AAVQDYVRGRSTNT
+1825 AAVQDYVRGRATNT

-1845 STGST
+1845 STGSA

-1896 NFALRISGIKKPS
+1896 NFALRVSGIKKPS

-1923 ITGLGKNG
+1923 ITGLGRNG

-1986 IVTPVVDKLSKVV
+1986 IVAPVVDKLSKIV

-2023 RIADTNSSL
+2023 RIADANSSL

-2055 FNDATYVMS
+2055 FNGATYVMP

-2089 DKTIKLEKGQIIIG
+2089 DKTIKLERGQIVVG
-2103 DRFMTLLDGNAIA
+2103 DRFMNLLDGNTGD

-2130 AFIADNDSA
+2130 GFIADNDTA
-2139 NPELNERYKKELNAL
+2139 NPELNERYKKELDAL
-2154 WDEYTRKHPTSD
+2154 WDEYTRKHPTSH
-2166 HAKTDEYN
+2166 HAKTAEYN
-2174 DLEDFLIES
+2174 DLEEFLVES
-2183 LINFDLIRELNNTT
+2183 LTNIDLIRELNDTT

-2255 QEKNKEIKKVKQPKK
+2255 EEQKKEIKKVRQPKK
-2270 KDAGVNTPTATEG
+2270 QDAGTGTPTATEG
-2283 ILEFKED
+2283 TLEFKED
-2290 EPGKETVSTPEIA
+2290 EPGEETVSTPEIA
-2303 DFKLDTTGVTIRN
+2303 DFKLDTDGATTRN

-2336 KGIKASVIG
+2336 RGPKAS
-2345 MLGASRLDKAEES
+2345 
-2358 TIRMDNLI
+2358 TI
-2366 IANDMEKAG
+2366 
-2375 KDALSIKRATGWE
+2375 S
-2388 RGADNKW
+2388 
-2395 RYEIEDFRLSNKLRN
+2395 S
-2410 IINDNSWYDEYPK
+2410 
-2423 ELTLRDIV
+2423 
-2431 YSKDLHVIEKLY
+2431 
-2443 PELLDYNVKLT
+2443 
-2454 KDPNNGRAASIS
+2454 
-2466 TDNKTIKL
+2466 
-2474 CVAYDNYIIRDA
+2474 
-2486 FVHEIQH
+2486 
-2493 FIQNAEGFAKGGSP
+2493 
-2507 TYFMF
+2507 
-2512 KRNNEFKTELE
+2512 
-2523 LKNRTAIE
+2523 
-2531 KNKPIVKQI
+2531 
-2540 EKLFD
+2540 
-2545 EYKNQISNV
+2545 
-2554 IDRLETYDNGYNISE
+2554 
-2569 FYNLRL
+2569 
-2575 YPKTEKQKE
+2575 
-2584 LAEKIRELQKQLLPV
+2584 
-2599 RKYYFDDKIS
+2599 
-2609 NADKEN
+2609 
-2615 YLKLAGETEA
+2615 
-2625 RTVSKR
+2625 
-2631 RKMSLEER
+2631 
-2639 RNSLFTD
+2639 
-2646 TMYKDV
+2646 
-2652 AKEDLIFLED
+2652 
-2662 NIESALSLSKKTSPM
+2662 

-2694 FDIREKINN
+2694 FDVQEKINN

>member
-7 LNIDGYH
+7 LNSDGYH
-14 VPNPSYKKGNGQP
+14 VPNPNYKKGNGQP

-56 KIGTVEDFE
+56 KIGNVEDFE

-147 QIKEATPIFQDP
+147 QIREATPIFQDP

-183 SLTLLIPSKAI
+183 SLTLLIPSKAV

-213 RNIERAHKAA
+213 RNMERAHKAA
-223 QLGDAAEGA
+223 QLGDATEGA

-335 MVNVFSDIFQMYA
+335 LVNVFSDIYQMYA
-348 IGKAGRAINGPSRS
+348 IGKVGRAINGPSRS

-389 TGWQKFA
+389 TGWQKFR
-396 DKATDVVFG
+396 DKATDVLFG

-447 SDRLKDYMVSSK
+447 SDRLTDYIVSPK

-496 LKESSIDEANNI
+496 LKKSSIDEANNI

-547 DGEDVYHITMNGKLE
+547 SGEDVYHITMNGKLE

-568 AAKEMAIREFRD
+568 TAKEMAIREFRD

-632 LLQVYNKNLRRL
+632 LLESYNKNLRRL

-675 SHELAAKYYGDRIA
+675 SHELAAKYYSDRIA
-689 RLQKANSI
+689 RLQEANAI
-697 LEEDSREELDKA
+697 LENDSREELDKA
-709 ARENGITDFKPIVEQ
+709 AKENGITDFKSIVEQ

-735 AEIADLK
+735 AEITDLK
-742 AKKQHLTA
+742 DKKQHLTA

-761 NKQLIQEDIANSSVG
+761 NKLLIREDIANSSIG
-776 TTDVDTAVN
+776 GTDVDTAVN

-826 NRDRKIL
+826 RRDRKVL

-904 NAMFENSRINTTKSQ
+904 NAMYENSRINTTKSQ

-964 LKIELDSYVRTGN
+964 LKRELDNYVRTGN
-977 HTPVFKQFND
+977 HTPIFKQFNN

-1036 KEERRKRQEAATQN
+1036 KEERRKRQEAAAQN

-1067 NQSGQGAESN
+1067 NQSGQGTETN
-1077 RGQGNGQNGNVSATE
+1077 RGQGNEQNEGVLTTE
-1092 IPLEEE
+1092 IPLEEG
-1098 EIGEGT
+1098 EIGDGT
-1104 VTPNDDETPDNTTG
+1104 VNPNDDETPDNTTES
-1118 DTTEGASSSSTGG
+1118 TTGGASDSSTGG
-1131 EMPTI
+1131 EMPTV
-1136 NNSAAQTLDKA
+1136 NNSATQTLDKA
-1147 TVVSAVRARVDELA
+1147 TVVSAVRARVNELS
-1161 EFNPEGIT
+1161 ESNPEGIT
-1169 RETLKQQTKDAISS
+1169 KETLKQQTKDAISS
-1183 VFTDVDESDIND
+1183 AFTDVEESDVD
-1195 LVDSAIDIVDR
+1195 ALVETAIDIVDR

-1227 RVAINSSSEQA
+1227 RIAINSRSEQA

-1243 SIINQT
+1243 SILNQT

-1257 NRHLSKGKVDGKYI
+1257 NRHLSKGKIDGKYI

-1280 ARNITNNEFEA
+1280 ARSITNNEFEA

-1301 IAEHPDKYATI
+1301 IAEHSEKYATI
-1312 QGKPISQNKIIEN
+1312 QGKPISQNKVIEN
-1325 ITSPVE
+1325 ITAPVE
-1331 KRMSNLE
+1331 KRITSLD
-1338 SSLGGRTFNF
+1338 SSFGGRTFNF
-1348 AATLSSLSK
+1348 VATLASLSE
-1357 EDRDKVEQVIKSLR
+1357 EDRDKVEQAIKSLR

-1379 SNYKNKNLM
+1379 SNYKNEKLM
-1388 DYKDDM
+1388 DHKDDM

-1417 TAMKLSDGYGENEEF
+1417 TAMKLGDGYGEMEDG
-1432 WFYKFPYAN
+1432 WFYRFPYAN

-1452 FFKHVFTSDNENAKK
+1452 FFKNLFISDAENAKK

-1477 LTGKEAYE
+1477 LNAEEAYRELGEKLLDEAYE
-1485 KIGKDLLAEAYK
+1485 ALKAFAKDDANVNLNDFTQK
-1497 ALEDFCSDIHFDLN
+1497 SSRSKEDDRN
-1511 NIVQSKKVYIDEEHY
+1511 RV
-1526 DLIPINSVEAKE
+1526 
-1538 SRIRHLVKL
+1538 RHLAKL
-1547 DVYTNDKW
+1547 DVYTQDKW
-1555 NLDVE
+1555 SLDVE
-1560 SLNYETDEE
+1560 DLNYETDEE
-1569 DIDIRN
+1569 DVDLMN

-1603 KLLGDELYDVG
+1603 SLLGDELYDVG

-1627 TREDKALPISDAIAE
+1627 TREDKALPVSEAIAE
-1642 QHKDSIQ
+1642 QHKDQIH
-1649 LAAGPSPYDKYADHS
+1649 LAAGNLANTSQ
-1664 KVFVSGGKSMS
+1664 VVVSGGQPMS
-1675 LDGSVSIGR
+1675 LGGTNTTGR

-1703 VQVNNSIFE
+1703 VQANNSIFE

-1744 EAFLDSLGHKSNET
+1744 EAFLDSLGHKSNKT
-1758 RKIGGSLFAG
+1758 RKLGGSLFAG

-1787 KDRGGNDV
+1787 KDRSGNDV

-1825 AAVQDYVRGRSTNT
+1825 AAVQDYVRGRATNT

-1890 TRDAEG
+1890 TRDTEG
-1896 NFALRISGIKKPS
+1896 NFALRVSGIKKPS
-1909 SRLAAYAQPNGDIV
+1909 SRLTAYAQSNGDIV
-1923 ITGLGKNG
+1923 ITGLGRNG
-1931 NPGTFSDFILFND
+1931 SPGTFSDFILFND

-1963 SDGDYGITYRINRGT
+1963 SDGDYGITYRIKRGT

-1986 IVTPVVDKLSKVV
+1986 IVTPIVDKLSKVV

-2008 NKQNDSKAVINAILD
+2008 NKQNDSKAIINAILD

-2055 FNDATYVMS
+2055 FNGATYVMS
-2064 NGDSVV
+2064 NGESVV
-2070 IPNDA
+2070 IPDDA

-2089 DKTIKLEKGQIIIG
+2089 DKTIKLEKAQIVVG
-2103 DRFMTLLDGNAIA
+2103 DRFMNLLDGNTGD

-2130 AFIADNDSA
+2130 GFIADNDSA
-2139 NPELNERYKKELNAL
+2139 NPELNERYKKELDAL
-2154 WDEYTRKHPTSD
+2154 WDEYTRKYPTSA
-2166 HAKTDEYN
+2166 HAKTAEYN
-2174 DLEDFLIES
+2174 DLEEFLVES
-2183 LINFDLIRELNNTT
+2183 LTNIDLIRELNNTT

-2255 QEKNKEIKKVKQPKK
+2255 QEQKKKIKKVKQPKK
-2270 KDAGVNTPTATEG
+2270 KDAGTSTPTAIEG
-2283 ILEFKED
+2283 TLEFKED
-2290 EPGKETVSTPEIA
+2290 ESGEEIVSTPEIA
-2303 DFKLDTTGVTIRN
+2303 DFKLDTTDSTTRN

-2327 RRTAPKRRS
+2327 RHTAPKRRS
-2336 KGIKASVIG
+2336 KGFKAS
-2345 MLGASRLDKAEES
+2345 
-2358 TIRMDNLI
+2358 TI
-2366 IANDMEKAG
+2366 
-2375 KDALSIKRATGWE
+2375 S
-2388 RGADNKW
+2388 
-2395 RYEIEDFRLSNKLRN
+2395 S
-2410 IINDNSWYDEYPK
+2410 
-2423 ELTLRDIV
+2423 
-2431 YSKDLHVIEKLY
+2431 
-2443 PELLDYNVKLT
+2443 
-2454 KDPNNGRAASIS
+2454 
-2466 TDNKTIKL
+2466 
-2474 CVAYDNYIIRDA
+2474 
-2486 FVHEIQH
+2486 
-2493 FIQNAEGFAKGGSP
+2493 
-2507 TYFMF
+2507 
-2512 KRNNEFKTELE
+2512 
-2523 LKNRTAIE
+2523 
-2531 KNKPIVKQI
+2531 
-2540 EKLFD
+2540 
-2545 EYKNQISNV
+2545 
-2554 IDRLETYDNGYNISE
+2554 
-2569 FYNLRL
+2569 
-2575 YPKTEKQKE
+2575 
-2584 LAEKIRELQKQLLPV
+2584 
-2599 RKYYFDDKIS
+2599 
-2609 NADKEN
+2609 
-2615 YLKLAGETEA
+2615 
-2625 RTVSKR
+2625 
-2631 RKMSLEER
+2631 
-2639 RNSLFTD
+2639 
-2646 TMYKDV
+2646 
-2652 AKEDLIFLED
+2652 
-2662 NIESALSLSKKTSPM
+2662 

-2694 FDIREKINN
+2694 FDVKEKINN

>member
-7 LNIDGYH
+7 LNTDGYH
-14 VPNPSYKKGNGQP
+14 VPNPAYSKGNGQP
-27 KFLITSDPN
+27 KFLITSDPK

-56 KIGTVEDFE
+56 RIGNVEDFE

-87 ADYQSILS
+87 ADYQSILE
-95 KATNSLVQTI
+95 KARNSLVQTI

-123 TLAQMREDSDYQNPI
+123 TLAQMRKDSDYQNPI
-138 STQLEAWQK
+138 STQLEAWQNK
-147 QIKEATPIFQDP
+147 IREATPIFQDP

-183 SLTLLIPSKAI
+183 SLTLLIPSKAV

-243 GPASQ
+243 GPTSQ

-293 ERNRTINKLKGEYGN
+293 ERNRTINKLRGEYGDD
-308 NAADWGSNEDVANL
+308 AADWGSNENVANL

-335 MVNVFSDIFQMYA
+335 LVNVFSDIYQMYA
-348 IGKAGRAINGPSRS
+348 IGKVGRAINGPSRS

-375 GMSKEAVDKLLASR
+375 GMSKEAVDKVLASR
-389 TGWQKFA
+389 TGWQKFK
-396 DKATDVVFG
+396 DKATDVLFG

-439 QEAQGDFF
+439 QEAQGDFW
-447 SDRLKDYMVSSK
+447 SDRLTDYMVSPK

-540 EKLARIQ
+540 EKLAKIQ
-547 DGEDVYHITMNGKLE
+547 AEEDIYHITMNGKLE

-593 LTKAYLSSNELKQAL
+593 LTKEYLSSNELKQAL

-675 SHELAAKYYGDRIA
+675 SHELAAKYYYDRIA
-689 RLQKANSI
+689 RLQKANAI
-697 LEEDSREELDKA
+697 LEKDSEKELNKA
-709 ARENGITDFKPIVEQ
+709 AKENGITDFKPIVEQ

-750 SGQAMLRTLEA
+750 SGQAMLRTLET
-761 NKQLIQEDIANSSVG
+761 NKRLIQEDIVNSSVG
-776 TTDVDTAVN
+776 ATNVDTTVN
-785 LLMSSQ
+785 LLMSNL
-791 AASAVE
+791 AASSVE

-816 NYTALAEAVS
+816 NYISLSDAVT
-826 NRDRKIL
+826 RKDRKVL

-844 NENPSTETD
+844 KENPSNETD

-858 DEVITAANT
+858 DDVEVALRAKDEIVK
-867 RDQII
+867 
-872 RNLYDNKGNLKLLKD
+872 NLYDNKGNLKLLKD

-897 EIAALQI
+897 EMAALQI

-964 LKIELDSYVRTGN
+964 LKIELNNYIRLGN
-977 HTPVFKQFND
+977 HTPVFEQFND

-1050 SSTNQNSNSA
+1050 SSTNQNSNLA
-1060 GQNQRSN
+1060 RQNQRSN
-1067 NQSGQGAESN
+1067 NQSGQGFEAN
-1077 RGQGNGQNGNVSATE
+1077 RGQGNGQNGDVSATE
-1092 IPLEEE
+1092 VPLEEG
-1098 EIGEGT
+1098 EIGDGT
-1104 VTPNDDETPDNTTG
+1104 VTPNDDETPDNAI
-1118 DTTEGASSSSTGG
+1118 EGATKGASASSTGEG
-1131 EMPTI
+1131 VPTV

-1147 TVVSAVRARVDELA
+1147 TVVSVIRARVNELA
-1161 EFNPEGIT
+1161 ESNPEGIT
-1169 RETLKQQTKDAISS
+1169 RETLIQQTKDAISS
-1183 VFTDVDESDIND
+1183 AFADVEESDIND
-1195 LVDSAIDIVDR
+1195 LVDSAIDVVDK
-1206 RLAREGESI
+1206 RLGRKGESI

-1227 RVAINSSSEQA
+1227 RVAINSRSEQA

-1243 SIINQT
+1243 SILNQT

-1280 ARNITNNEFEA
+1280 ARSITNNEFEA

-1301 IAEHPDKYATI
+1301 IAEHPEKYATI
-1312 QGKPISQNKIIEN
+1312 QGKPISQNKVIEN
-1325 ITSPVE
+1325 ITTPVE
-1331 KRMSNLE
+1331 KRMTSLD

-1348 AATLSSLSK
+1348 AATLASLSK
-1357 EDRDKVEQVIKSLR
+1357 EDRAKVEQAIKSLR

-1379 SNYKNKNLM
+1379 TNYENEKLM
-1388 DYKDDM
+1388 DHKDDM

-1417 TAMKLSDGYGENEEF
+1417 TAMKLSDGYGEMEDG

-1452 FFKHVFTSDNENAKK
+1452 FFKNLFISDAENAKK

-1477 LTGKEAYE
+1477 LNAEEAYGEIGEKLLDEAYE
-1485 KIGKDLLAEAYK
+1485 ALKAFAKDDVK
-1497 ALEDFCSDIHFDLN
+1497 VNLN
-1511 NIVQSKKVYIDEEHY
+1511 NFTQRSSRSKEDDRNRV
-1526 DLIPINSVEAKE
+1526 
-1538 SRIRHLVKL
+1538 RHLAKL
-1547 DVYTNDKW
+1547 DVYTQDKW
-1555 NLDVE
+1555 SLDVE
-1560 SLNYETDEE
+1560 DLNYETDEE
-1569 DIDIRN
+1569 DIDLMN

-1594 ARHEIENAL
+1594 ARHEIEDAL
-1603 KLLGDELYDVG
+1603 SLLGDELYDVG

-1627 TREDKALPISDAIAE
+1627 TREDKALPVSEAIAE
-1642 QHKDSIQ
+1642 QHKDQIH
-1649 LAAGPSPYDKYADHS
+1649 LAAGNLANTSQ
-1664 KVFVSGGKSMS
+1664 VVVSGGQPMS
-1675 LDGSVSIGR
+1675 LGGTNTTGR

-1703 VQVNNSIFE
+1703 VQANNSIFE

-1758 RKIGGSLFAG
+1758 RKIGGSLFVG

-1825 AAVQDYVRGRSTNT
+1825 AAVQDYVRGRATNT

-1845 STGST
+1845 STGSA
-1850 ELALMK
+1850 ELAFMK
-1856 KLVRKVVID
+1856 KLVRKVVVD

-1896 NFALRISGIKKPS
+1896 NFALRVSGIKKPS
-1909 SRLAAYAQPNGDIV
+1909 SRLTAYAQSNGDIV
-1923 ITGLGKNG
+1923 ITGLGRNG

-1944 MVNLTTRPIGGS
+1944 IVNLTTRPIGGS

-1978 TSSPVEKV
+1978 TSSPIEKV
-1986 IVTPVVDKLSKVV
+1986 TVTPVVDKLSKVI

-2023 RIADTNSSL
+2023 RIADANSSL

-2041 VNMLLHKNVIFVEN
+2041 VSMLLHKNVIFVEN
-2055 FNDATYVMS
+2055 FNGATYVMS

-2075 YAAYVPDNA
+2075 YAAYIPDNA

-2089 DKTIKLEKGQIIIG
+2089 NNTIKLEKGQIIVG
-2103 DRFMTLLDGNAIA
+2103 DRFINLLDGNTGD

-2130 AFIADNDSA
+2130 GFIADNDSA
-2139 NPELNERYKKELNAL
+2139 NPELNERYKKELDAL
-2154 WDEYTRKHPTSD
+2154 WDEYTRKHPTSP
-2166 HAKTDEYN
+2166 HAKTAEYN
-2174 DLEDFLIES
+2174 DLEEFLVES
-2183 LINFDLIRELNNTT
+2183 LTNIDLIRELNNTT
-2197 ADEPLNN
+2197 VDEPLNN

-2255 QEKNKEIKKVKQPKK
+2255 QEKKKEIKKVRQLKKQ
-2270 KDAGVNTPTATEG
+2270 DVGTSTPTITEG
-2283 ILEFKED
+2283 TLEFKED
-2290 EPGKETVSTPEIA
+2290 EPGEETVSTPEIA
-2303 DFKLDTTGVTIRN
+2303 DFKLDTTGATTRN
-2316 TTSNT
+2316 TTSNA

-2336 KGIKASVIG
+2336 RGPKAS
-2345 MLGASRLDKAEES
+2345 
-2358 TIRMDNLI
+2358 TI
-2366 IANDMEKAG
+2366 
-2375 KDALSIKRATGWE
+2375 S
-2388 RGADNKW
+2388 
-2395 RYEIEDFRLSNKLRN
+2395 S
-2410 IINDNSWYDEYPK
+2410 
-2423 ELTLRDIV
+2423 
-2431 YSKDLHVIEKLY
+2431 
-2443 PELLDYNVKLT
+2443 
-2454 KDPNNGRAASIS
+2454 
-2466 TDNKTIKL
+2466 
-2474 CVAYDNYIIRDA
+2474 
-2486 FVHEIQH
+2486 
-2493 FIQNAEGFAKGGSP
+2493 
-2507 TYFMF
+2507 
-2512 KRNNEFKTELE
+2512 
-2523 LKNRTAIE
+2523 
-2531 KNKPIVKQI
+2531 
-2540 EKLFD
+2540 
-2545 EYKNQISNV
+2545 
-2554 IDRLETYDNGYNISE
+2554 
-2569 FYNLRL
+2569 
-2575 YPKTEKQKE
+2575 
-2584 LAEKIRELQKQLLPV
+2584 
-2599 RKYYFDDKIS
+2599 
-2609 NADKEN
+2609 
-2615 YLKLAGETEA
+2615 
-2625 RTVSKR
+2625 
-2631 RKMSLEER
+2631 
-2639 RNSLFTD
+2639 
-2646 TMYKDV
+2646 
-2652 AKEDLIFLED
+2652 
-2662 NIESALSLSKKTSPM
+2662 

-2694 FDIREKINN
+2694 FDVQEKINN

>member
-7 LNIDGYH
+7 LNTDGYH
-14 VPNPSYKKGNGQP
+14 VPNPAYSKGNGQP
-27 KFLITSDPN
+27 KFLITSDPK

-56 KIGTVEDFE
+56 RIGNVEDFE

-87 ADYQSILS
+87 ADYQSILE
-95 KATNSLVQTI
+95 KARNSLVQTI

-123 TLAQMREDSDYQNPI
+123 TLAQMRENSDYQNPI
-138 STQLEAWQK
+138 STQLEAWQN
-147 QIKEATPIFQDP
+147 QIREATPIFQDP

-183 SLTLLIPSKAI
+183 SLTLLIPSKAV

-293 ERNRTINKLKGEYGN
+293 ERNRTVNKLRGEYGDD
-308 NAADWGSNEDVANL
+308 AADWGSNESVSNL

-335 MVNVFSDIFQMYA
+335 LVNVFSDIYQMYA
-348 IGKAGRAINGPSRS
+348 IGKVGRAINGPSRS

-375 GMSKEAVDKLLASR
+375 GMSKEAVDKVLASR

-396 DKATDVVFG
+396 DRATDVVLG
-405 GRDAV
+405 GKTAV

-447 SDRLKDYMVSSK
+447 SNRLTDYMVSPK

-547 DGEDVYHITMNGKLE
+547 AGEDVYHITMNGKLE

-580 GLLLDAMDNGNYD
+580 GLLLDSMDNGNYD
-593 LTKAYLSSNELKQAL
+593 LTKEYLSSNELKQAL
-608 VTNGHLTQEQADRI
+608 VNNGHLTQEQADRI
-622 QSEVLSRGDE
+622 QADVLSRGDE

-689 RLQKANSI
+689 RLQKANAI
-697 LEEDSREELDKA
+697 LEKDSKEELDKA
-709 ARENGITDFKPIVEQ
+709 AKENGITDFKPIVEQ

-750 SGQAMLRTLEA
+750 SGQAMLRTLET
-761 NKQLIQEDIANSSVG
+761 NKRLIQEDIANSSVG
-776 TTDVDTAVN
+776 ATNVDTTVN
-785 LLMSSQ
+785 LLMSDL
-791 AASAVE
+791 AASSVE

-816 NYTALAEAVS
+816 NYIALSDAVT
-826 NRDRKIL
+826 RKDRKVL

-844 NENPSTETD
+844 KENPSNETD

-858 DEVITAANT
+858 DDVEVALRAKDEIVK
-867 RDQII
+867 
-872 RNLYDNKGNLKLLKD
+872 NLYDNKGNLKLLKD
-887 INKQLDANYK
+887 INEQLDANYK
-897 EIAALQI
+897 EMAALQI

-964 LKIELDSYVRTGN
+964 LKIELNNYVRLGR
-977 HTPVFKQFND
+977 HTPIFEQFND

-995 VTALVKFNRPENDIA
+995 VTALVKFNRPENDVA

-1036 KEERRKRQEAATQN
+1036 KEERRKRQEAAAQN

-1060 GQNQRSN
+1060 RQNQRSN
-1067 NQSGQGAESN
+1067 NQSGQGAETN
-1077 RGQGNGQNGNVSATE
+1077 RGQANGQNGGVSATE
-1092 IPLEEE
+1092 VPLEEG
-1098 EIGEGT
+1098 EIGDGT
-1104 VTPNDDETPDNTTG
+1104 VTPNDDETPDNAI
-1118 DTTEGASSSSTGG
+1118 EGATKSASASSTGEG
-1131 EMPTI
+1131 APTI

-1147 TVVSAVRARVDELA
+1147 TVVSAIRARINELS
-1161 EFNPEGIT
+1161 ESNPEGIT
-1169 RETLKQQTKDAISS
+1169 RETLIQQTKDAISS
-1183 VFTDVDESDIND
+1183 AFTDVEESYIND
-1195 LVDSAIDIVDR
+1195 LVDSAIDVVDR
-1206 RLAREGESI
+1206 RLARKGESI
-1215 ESALARNVIRLS
+1215 ESALAKNVIRLS
-1227 RVAINSSSEQA
+1227 RVAINSRSEQA

-1243 SIINQT
+1243 SILNQT

-1257 NRHLSKGKVDGKYI
+1257 NRHLSKGKIDGKYI

-1280 ARNITNNEFEA
+1280 ARSITNNEFEA

-1301 IAEHPDKYATI
+1301 IAEHPEKYATI
-1312 QGKPISQNKIIEN
+1312 QGKPISQNKVIEN
-1325 ITSPVE
+1325 ITTPVE
-1331 KRMSNLE
+1331 KRMTSLD

-1348 AATLSSLSK
+1348 AATLDSLSK
-1357 EDRDKVEQVIKSLR
+1357 ENRVKVEQAIESLR

-1379 SNYKNKNLM
+1379 ANYENKKLM
-1388 DYKDDM
+1388 DHKDDM

-1417 TAMKLSDGYGENEEF
+1417 TAMKLDDGYGEMEDG
-1432 WFYKFPYAN
+1432 WFYRFPYAN

-1452 FFKHVFTSDNENAKK
+1452 FFKNLLISDAENAKK

-1477 LTGKEAYE
+1477 LNAEEAYGEFGEKLLDEAYE
-1485 KIGKDLLAEAYK
+1485 ALKAFAKDDVK
-1497 ALEDFCSDIHFDLN
+1497 VNLN
-1511 NIVQSKKVYIDEEHY
+1511 NFTQRSSRSKEDDRNRV
-1526 DLIPINSVEAKE
+1526 
-1538 SRIRHLVKL
+1538 RHLAKL
-1547 DVYTNDKW
+1547 DVYTQDKW
-1555 NLDVE
+1555 SLDVE
-1560 SLNYETDEE
+1560 DLNYETDEE
-1569 DIDIRN
+1569 DIDLMN

-1594 ARHEIENAL
+1594 ARHEIEDAL
-1603 KLLGDELYDVG
+1603 SLLGDELYDIG
-1614 VEVESVGKPVLVV
+1614 VEVESVGKPILVV
-1627 TREDKALPISDAIAE
+1627 TREEKALPVSEAIAE
-1642 QHKDSIQ
+1642 QHKDQIH
-1649 LAAGPSPYDKYADHS
+1649 LAAGNLANTSQ
-1664 KVFVSGGKSMS
+1664 VVVSGGQPMS
-1675 LDGSVSIGR
+1675 LGGTNTTGR

-1703 VQVNNSIFE
+1703 VQANNSIFE

-1758 RKIGGSLFAG
+1758 RKIGGSLFVG

-1787 KDRGGNDV
+1787 KDKGGNDV
-1795 IIPPGS
+1795 IIPPSS

-1811 FYDTVPTKNGRKAR
+1811 FYDTVPTKNGKKAR
-1825 AAVQDYVRGRSTNT
+1825 AAVQDYVRGRATNT
-1839 TVVWNT
+1839 TIIWNT
-1845 STGST
+1845 STGSA

-1896 NFALRISGIKKPS
+1896 NFALRVSGIKKPS

-1923 ITGLGKNG
+1923 ITGFGRNG

-1944 MVNLTTRPIGGS
+1944 MVNLTTKPIGGS

-1986 IVTPVVDKLSKVV
+1986 IVAPVVDKLSKIV

-2023 RIADTNSSL
+2023 RIADANSSL

-2041 VNMLLHKNVIFVEN
+2041 VSMLLHKNVIFVEN
-2055 FNDATYVMS
+2055 FNGATYVMS

-2070 IPNDA
+2070 IPDDA
-2075 YAAYVPDNA
+2075 YAAYIPDNA

-2089 DKTIKLEKGQIIIG
+2089 NKTIKLEKGQIVVG
-2103 DRFMTLLDGNAIA
+2103 DRFINLLDGNTGD

-2130 AFIADNDSA
+2130 GFIADNDSA
-2139 NPELNERYKKELNAL
+2139 NPELNERYKKELDAL
-2154 WDEYTRKHPTSD
+2154 WDEYTRKHPTSP
-2166 HAKTDEYN
+2166 HAKTAEYN
-2174 DLEDFLIES
+2174 DLEEFLVES
-2183 LINFDLIRELNNTT
+2183 LTNIDLIRELNNTT

-2255 QEKNKEIKKVKQPKK
+2255 QEQKKEIKKVRQPKK
-2270 KDAGVNTPTATEG
+2270 QDAGTSAPTVTEG
-2283 ILEFKED
+2283 TLEFKED
-2290 EPGKETVSTPEIA
+2290 EPGEETVSTPEIA
-2303 DFKLDTTGVTIRN
+2303 DFKLDTTGSTARN

-2336 KGIKASVIG
+2336 RGLKAS
-2345 MLGASRLDKAEES
+2345 
-2358 TIRMDNLI
+2358 TI
-2366 IANDMEKAG
+2366 
-2375 KDALSIKRATGWE
+2375 S
-2388 RGADNKW
+2388 
-2395 RYEIEDFRLSNKLRN
+2395 S
-2410 IINDNSWYDEYPK
+2410 
-2423 ELTLRDIV
+2423 
-2431 YSKDLHVIEKLY
+2431 
-2443 PELLDYNVKLT
+2443 
-2454 KDPNNGRAASIS
+2454 
-2466 TDNKTIKL
+2466 
-2474 CVAYDNYIIRDA
+2474 
-2486 FVHEIQH
+2486 
-2493 FIQNAEGFAKGGSP
+2493 
-2507 TYFMF
+2507 
-2512 KRNNEFKTELE
+2512 
-2523 LKNRTAIE
+2523 
-2531 KNKPIVKQI
+2531 
-2540 EKLFD
+2540 
-2545 EYKNQISNV
+2545 
-2554 IDRLETYDNGYNISE
+2554 
-2569 FYNLRL
+2569 
-2575 YPKTEKQKE
+2575 
-2584 LAEKIRELQKQLLPV
+2584 
-2599 RKYYFDDKIS
+2599 
-2609 NADKEN
+2609 
-2615 YLKLAGETEA
+2615 
-2625 RTVSKR
+2625 
-2631 RKMSLEER
+2631 
-2639 RNSLFTD
+2639 
-2646 TMYKDV
+2646 
-2652 AKEDLIFLED
+2652 
-2662 NIESALSLSKKTSPM
+2662 

-2694 FDIREKINN
+2694 FDVQEKINN

>member
-7 LNIDGYH
+7 LNNDGYH
-14 VPNPSYKKGNGQP
+14 VPNPAYKKGNGQP
-27 KFLITSDPN
+27 KFLITSDPK
-36 YAPSTSADMFFEA
+36 YAPSTSADMFFEV

-56 KIGTVEDFE
+56 RIGNVEDFDR
-65 KYINYGI
+65 YINYGI
-72 TPREGDNFDD
+72 TPREGDSFDD

-87 ADYQSILS
+87 ADYQSILA
-95 KATNSLVQTI
+95 KVTNSLIQTI

-147 QIKEATPIFQDP
+147 QIREATPIFQDP

-170 SGFIFNGLPSVIS
+170 SGFIFNGLPSVVS
-183 SLTLLIPSKAI
+183 SLTLLIPSKAV
-194 SYGLTR
+194 SYGITR

-213 RNIERAHKAA
+213 RNMERAHKAA

-293 ERNRTINKLKGEYGN
+293 ERNRTVNKLRGEYGDD
-308 NAADWGSNEDVANL
+308 AADWGSNESVANL
-322 VARKAADETFKID
+322 VARKAADETFKLD
-335 MVNVFSDIFQMYA
+335 MVNVFSDIYQMYA
-348 IGKAGRAINGPSRS
+348 IGKVGRAINGPSRS
-362 ALNRLNKF
+362 ALNRLNRL

-375 GMSKEAVDKLLASR
+375 GMSKEAVDKVLASR

-396 DKATDVVFG
+396 DRATDVVLG

-410 LSELSEGV
+410 LSELAEGV

-447 SDRLKDYMVSSK
+447 SDRLTDYMVSPK

-547 DGEDVYHITMNGKLE
+547 AGEDIYHITMNGKLE

-632 LLQVYNKNLRRL
+632 LLQSYNKNLRRL

-652 ENNDADLTQMPAEI
+652 ENNDADLTQMPAEV

-675 SHELAAKYYGDRIA
+675 SHELAAKYYAARIA
-689 RLQKANSI
+689 KLQEANAI
-697 LEEDSREELDKA
+697 LENDSREELDKA
-709 ARENGITDFKPIVEQ
+709 AKENGITDFKSIVEQ

-761 NKQLIQEDIANSSVG
+761 NKRLIQEDIANSSVG
-776 TTDVDTAVN
+776 GTAVDTTVN
-785 LLMSSQ
+785 LLMSDL
-791 AASAVE
+791 AASSVE

-803 GAQHTYQVNEGNI
+803 GAQHTYQVNEGNV
-816 NYTALAEAVS
+816 NYIALSDAVA
-826 NRDRKIL
+826 RKDRKVL

-858 DEVITAANT
+858 EDVEVALRAKDEIVRT
-867 RDQII
+867 
-872 RNLYDNKGNLKLLKD
+872 LYDNKGNLKLLKD
-887 INKQLDANYK
+887 INEQLDANYK
-897 EIAALQI
+897 EMAALQI

-919 ITSRAHDILNQ
+919 ITSRAHDILNK

-964 LKIELDSYVRTGN
+964 LKRELDSYVRTGR
-977 HTPVFKQFND
+977 HTPVFEQFND

-995 VTALVKFNRPENDIA
+995 VTALVKFNRPENDVA

-1036 KEERRKRQEAATQN
+1036 KEERRKRQEAAAQN
-1050 SSTNQNSNSA
+1050 SSVNQNSNSA
-1060 GQNQRSN
+1060 GQNQRSI
-1067 NQSGQGAESN
+1067 NQSGEGTEGS
-1077 RGQGNGQNGNVSATE
+1077 RSQGNGQNGDFSATDV
-1092 IPLEEE
+1092 PLEEG
-1098 EIGEGT
+1098 EIGDGT
-1104 VTPNDDETPDNTTG
+1104 VNPNDDETPDNTAG
-1118 DTTEGASSSSTGG
+1118 GATEGASASSTVEGA
-1131 EMPTI
+1131 PTV
-1136 NNSAAQTLDKA
+1136 NNSAAQTLDTA
-1147 TVVSAVRARVDELA
+1147 TVVSAVRARVNELA
-1161 EFNPEGIT
+1161 ESNPEGIT

-1183 VFTDVDESDIND
+1183 AFTDVEESDVD
-1195 LVDSAIDIVDR
+1195 ALVETAIDIVDR
-1206 RLAREGESI
+1206 RLSREGESI

-1227 RVAINSSSEQA
+1227 RVAINSRSEQA

-1243 SIINQT
+1243 SILNQT

-1257 NRHLSKGKVDGKYI
+1257 NRHLSKGKIDGKYI

-1280 ARNITNNEFEA
+1280 ARSITNNEFEA

-1301 IAEHPDKYATI
+1301 IAEHPEKYATI
-1312 QGKPISQNKIIEN
+1312 QGKPISQNKVIEN
-1325 ITSPVE
+1325 ITTPVE
-1331 KRMSNLE
+1331 KRITSLD

-1348 AATLSSLSK
+1348 AATLASLSK
-1357 EDRDKVEQVIKSLR
+1357 EDRAKVEQAIKSLR
-1371 PGDKIYVE
+1371 PGDKVYVE
-1379 SNYKNKNLM
+1379 ANYKNEKLM
-1388 DYKDDM
+1388 DHKDDM

-1417 TAMKLSDGYGENEEF
+1417 TAMKLGDGYGEMEDG

-1452 FFKHVFTSDNENAKK
+1452 FFKNLLISDADNAKK

-1477 LTGKEAYE
+1477 LNAEEAYGELGEKLLDEAYE
-1485 KIGKDLLAEAYK
+1485 ALKAFAKDDAK
-1497 ALEDFCSDIHFDLN
+1497 VNLN
-1511 NIVQSKKVYIDEEHY
+1511 NFTQRSSRSKEDDRNRV
-1526 DLIPINSVEAKE
+1526 
-1538 SRIRHLVKL
+1538 RHLAKL
-1547 DVYTNDKW
+1547 DVYTQDKW
-1555 NLDVE
+1555 SLDVE
-1560 SLNYETDEE
+1560 DLNYETDEE
-1569 DIDIRN
+1569 DVDLMN

-1594 ARHEIENAL
+1594 ARHEIEDSL
-1603 KLLGDELYDVG
+1603 SLLGDELYDVG

-1627 TREDKALPISDAIAE
+1627 TREDKALPVSEAIAE
-1642 QHKDSIQ
+1642 QHKDQIH
-1649 LAAGPSPYDKYADHS
+1649 LAAGNLANTSQ
-1664 KVFVSGGKSMS
+1664 VVVSGGQPMS
-1675 LDGSVSIGR
+1675 LGGTNTTGR

-1758 RKIGGSLFAG
+1758 RKLGGSLFAG

-1825 AAVQDYVRGRSTNT
+1825 AAVQDYVRGRATNT

-1845 STGST
+1845 STGSA

-1896 NFALRISGIKKPS
+1896 NFALRVSGIKKPS
-1909 SRLAAYAQPNGDIV
+1909 SRLTAYAQPNGDIV
-1923 ITGLGKNG
+1923 IAGLGRNG

-1978 TSSPVEKV
+1978 TSSPVKKV
-1986 IVTPVVDKLSKVV
+1986 IVAPVVDKLSKVV
-1999 KDILTSKNK
+1999 KDILTNKNK
-2008 NKQNDSKAVINAILD
+2008 NKQNNSKAVINAILD
-2023 RIADTNSSL
+2023 RIADANSSL

-2055 FNDATYVMS
+2055 FNGATYVMP

-2070 IPNDA
+2070 IPDDA

-2089 DKTIKLEKGQIIIG
+2089 DKTIKLEKGQIVVG
-2103 DRFMTLLDGNAIA
+2103 DRFMNLLDGNTGD

-2130 AFIADNDSA
+2130 GFIADNDSA
-2139 NPELNERYKKELNAL
+2139 NPELNERYKKELDAL
-2154 WDEYTRKHPTSD
+2154 WDEYTRKHPTSP
-2166 HAKTDEYN
+2166 HAKTAEYN
-2174 DLEDFLIES
+2174 DLEEFLVES
-2183 LINFDLIRELNNTT
+2183 LTNIDLIRELNDTT

-2255 QEKNKEIKKVKQPKK
+2255 QEQKKEIKKVRQPKK
-2270 KDAGVNTPTATEG
+2270 QDAGTSIPTATEG
-2283 ILEFKED
+2283 TLEFKED
-2290 EPGKETVSTPEIA
+2290 EPGEETVSTPEVA
-2303 DFKLDTTGVTIRN
+2303 DFKLDTTGATTRN

-2336 KGIKASVIG
+2336 RGPKAS
-2345 MLGASRLDKAEES
+2345 
-2358 TIRMDNLI
+2358 TI
-2366 IANDMEKAG
+2366 
-2375 KDALSIKRATGWE
+2375 S
-2388 RGADNKW
+2388 
-2395 RYEIEDFRLSNKLRN
+2395 S
-2410 IINDNSWYDEYPK
+2410 
-2423 ELTLRDIV
+2423 
-2431 YSKDLHVIEKLY
+2431 
-2443 PELLDYNVKLT
+2443 
-2454 KDPNNGRAASIS
+2454 
-2466 TDNKTIKL
+2466 
-2474 CVAYDNYIIRDA
+2474 
-2486 FVHEIQH
+2486 
-2493 FIQNAEGFAKGGSP
+2493 
-2507 TYFMF
+2507 
-2512 KRNNEFKTELE
+2512 
-2523 LKNRTAIE
+2523 
-2531 KNKPIVKQI
+2531 
-2540 EKLFD
+2540 
-2545 EYKNQISNV
+2545 
-2554 IDRLETYDNGYNISE
+2554 
-2569 FYNLRL
+2569 
-2575 YPKTEKQKE
+2575 
-2584 LAEKIRELQKQLLPV
+2584 
-2599 RKYYFDDKIS
+2599 
-2609 NADKEN
+2609 
-2615 YLKLAGETEA
+2615 
-2625 RTVSKR
+2625 
-2631 RKMSLEER
+2631 
-2639 RNSLFTD
+2639 
-2646 TMYKDV
+2646 
-2652 AKEDLIFLED
+2652 
-2662 NIESALSLSKKTSPM
+2662 

-2694 FDIREKINN
+2694 FDVQEKINN

>member
-7 LNIDGYH
+7 LNSDGYH
-14 VPNPSYKKGNGQP
+14 VPNPDYKKGNGQP

-56 KIGTVEDFE
+56 KIGNVEDFE

-138 STQLEAWQK
+138 STQLEAWQN
-147 QIKEATPIFQDP
+147 QIREATPIFKDP
-159 DVNITNGGLFD
+159 DVNILNGGLFD

-183 SLTLLIPSKAI
+183 SLTLLIPSKTV

-213 RNIERAHKAA
+213 RNMERAHKAA

-281 VYTEILNNMSPE
+281 VYTEILNEMSPE

-335 MVNVFSDIFQMYA
+335 LVNVFSDIYQMYA
-348 IGKAGRAINGPSRS
+348 IGKVGRAINGPSRS

-370 NIKTA
+370 NIKTS

-389 TGWQKFA
+389 TGWQKFR
-396 DKATDVVFG
+396 DKATDVLFG

-447 SDRLKDYMVSSK
+447 SDRLTDYMVSPK

-485 QAFDKIRKAKQ
+485 RAFDKIREAKK

-508 KVPTF
+508 KIPTF

-547 DGEDVYHITMNGKLE
+547 AGEDIYHITMNGKLE

-622 QSEVLSRGDE
+622 QSEILSRGDE
-632 LLQVYNKNLRRL
+632 LLESYNKNLRRL

-689 RLQKANSI
+689 RLQKANAI
-697 LEEDSREELDKA
+697 LEKDSREELDKA
-709 ARENGITDFKPIVEQ
+709 AKENGITNFKPIVEQ

-742 AKKQHLTA
+742 DKKQHLTA

-761 NKQLIQEDIANSSVG
+761 NKRLIQEDIANSSIGG
-776 TTDVDTAVN
+776 TAVDTAVN
-785 LLMSSQ
+785 LLMSNQ

-826 NRDRKIL
+826 RRDRKVL

-858 DEVITAANT
+858 DEVITAANA

-904 NAMFENSRINTTKSQ
+904 NAMYENSRINTTKSQ

-944 TLETASHLY
+944 TLENASHLY

-964 LKIELDSYVRTGN
+964 LKRELDNYVRTGN

-1036 KEERRKRQEAATQN
+1036 KEERRKRQEAAAQN

-1060 GQNQRSN
+1060 EQNQRSN
-1067 NQSGQGAESN
+1067 NQSGQGTEAN
-1077 RGQGNGQNGNVSATE
+1077 RSQGNGQNESVSATE
-1092 IPLEEE
+1092 IPLEEG
-1098 EIGEGT
+1098 EIGDGT
-1104 VTPNDDETPDNTTG
+1104 VNPNDDETPDTTG
-1118 DTTEGASSSSTGG
+1118 IIVKPSYFSSMKEQLGDKNSSFDYYLKNAEYRTSKGHIAGGPSFQGTLQPAIRFAIDSGIIHKDFEDVVKGTNVPYDRLTAAVKALKDKGINNPKELINAVDNGKLPISSTGG
-1131 EMPTI
+1131 EMPTV

-1147 TVVSAVRARVDELA
+1147 TVVSVVRARVNELS
-1161 EFNPEGIT
+1161 ESNPEGIT
-1169 RETLKQQTKDAISS
+1169 KETLKQQTKAAISS
-1183 VFTDVDESDIND
+1183 AFTDVEESDID
-1195 LVDSAIDIVDR
+1195 ALVETAIDIVDR

-1227 RVAINSSSEQA
+1227 RIAINSHSEQA

-1243 SIINQT
+1243 TILNQT

-1257 NRHLSKGKVDGKYI
+1257 NRHLSKGKINGKYI

-1280 ARNITNNEFEA
+1280 ARSITNNEFEA

-1301 IAEHPDKYATI
+1301 IAEHPEKYTII

-1325 ITSPVE
+1325 ITAPVE
-1331 KRMSNLE
+1331 KRMTSLD

-1348 AATLSSLSK
+1348 AATLASLSK
-1357 EDRDKVEQVIKSLR
+1357 EDRDKVEQAIKSLR

-1379 SNYKNKNLM
+1379 SNYKNEKLM
-1388 DYKDDM
+1388 DHKDDM
-1394 FIGGIDFVVIDGEG
+1394 FIGGIDFVVIDSEG

-1497 ALEDFCSDIHFDLN
+1497 ALEDFCSDIHFNLN
-1511 NIVQSKKVYIDEEHY
+1511 SIVQSKKVYIDEEHY

-1538 SRIRHLVKL
+1538 SRIRHLAKL

-1569 DIDIRN
+1569 DIDLRN
-1575 DSFRKSIDNWFNK
+1575 DSFIKSIDNWFNK

-1614 VEVESVGKPVLVV
+1614 VEVESIGKPVLVV
-1627 TREDKALPISDAIAE
+1627 TREDKALPVSEAIAE

-1649 LAAGPSPYDKYADHS
+1649 LAAGPSPYDKYADRS
-1664 KVFVSGGKSMS
+1664 KVFVSGGKPMS

-1703 VQVNNSIFE
+1703 VQANNSIFE

-1787 KDRGGNDV
+1787 KDRSGNDV

-1825 AAVQDYVRGRSTNT
+1825 AAVQDYVRGRATNT

-1845 STGST
+1845 STGSA

-1856 KLVRKVVID
+1856 KLVRKVIID

-1890 TRDAEG
+1890 TRDTEG
-1896 NFALRISGIKKPS
+1896 NFALRVSGIKKPS
-1909 SRLAAYAQPNGDIV
+1909 SRLAAYAQPNGDII
-1923 ITGLGKNG
+1923 ITGLGRNG

-1963 SDGDYGITYRINRGT
+1963 SDGDYGITYRIKRGT

-1986 IVTPVVDKLSKVV
+1986 IVAPVVDKLSKVV

-2008 NKQNDSKAVINAILD
+2008 NKQNDSKAIINAILD

-2041 VNMLLHKNVIFVEN
+2041 TNMLLHKNVIFVEN
-2055 FNDATYVMS
+2055 FNGATYIMP
-2064 NGDSVV
+2064 NGESVV
-2070 IPNDA
+2070 IPDDA

-2089 DKTIKLEKGQIIIG
+2089 DKTIKLEKGQIVVG
-2103 DRFMTLLDGNAIA
+2103 YRFMNLLDGNAGDI
-2116 MIDALH
+2116 IDALH

-2130 AFIADNDSA
+2130 GFITDNDSA

-2154 WDEYTRKHPTSD
+2154 WDEYTRKYPTSP
-2166 HAKTDEYN
+2166 HAKTAEYN
-2174 DLEDFLIES
+2174 DLEEFLVES
-2183 LINFDLIRELNNTT
+2183 LTNIDLIRELNNTT

-2243 AIFEETLTNTPQ
+2243 AIFEETLTNTQ
-2255 QEKNKEIKKVKQPKK
+2255 QKEQKKKIKKVKQPKK
-2270 KDAGVNTPTATEG
+2270 KDAGTSTPTAIEG
-2283 ILEFKED
+2283 TLEFKED
-2290 EPGKETVSTPEIA
+2290 ESGEEIVSTPEVA
-2303 DFKLDTTGVTIRN
+2303 DFKLDTTGSIARN

-2336 KGIKASVIG
+2336 RGFKAS
-2345 MLGASRLDKAEES
+2345 
-2358 TIRMDNLI
+2358 TI
-2366 IANDMEKAG
+2366 
-2375 KDALSIKRATGWE
+2375 SI
-2388 RGADNKW
+2388 
-2395 RYEIEDFRLSNKLRN
+2395 
-2410 IINDNSWYDEYPK
+2410 
-2423 ELTLRDIV
+2423 
-2431 YSKDLHVIEKLY
+2431 
-2443 PELLDYNVKLT
+2443 
-2454 KDPNNGRAASIS
+2454 
-2466 TDNKTIKL
+2466 
-2474 CVAYDNYIIRDA
+2474 
-2486 FVHEIQH
+2486 
-2493 FIQNAEGFAKGGSP
+2493 
-2507 TYFMF
+2507 
-2512 KRNNEFKTELE
+2512 
-2523 LKNRTAIE
+2523 
-2531 KNKPIVKQI
+2531 
-2540 EKLFD
+2540 
-2545 EYKNQISNV
+2545 
-2554 IDRLETYDNGYNISE
+2554 
-2569 FYNLRL
+2569 
-2575 YPKTEKQKE
+2575 
-2584 LAEKIRELQKQLLPV
+2584 
-2599 RKYYFDDKIS
+2599 
-2609 NADKEN
+2609 
-2615 YLKLAGETEA
+2615 
-2625 RTVSKR
+2625 
-2631 RKMSLEER
+2631 
-2639 RNSLFTD
+2639 
-2646 TMYKDV
+2646 
-2652 AKEDLIFLED
+2652 
-2662 NIESALSLSKKTSPM
+2662 

-2694 FDIREKINN
+2694 FDVQEKINN

>member
-7 LNIDGYH
+7 LNTDGYH
-14 VPNPSYKKGNGQP
+14 VPNPAYSKGNGQP
-27 KFLITSDPN
+27 KFLITSDPK

-56 KIGTVEDFE
+56 RIGNVEDFE

-87 ADYQSILS
+87 ADYQSILA

-123 TLAQMREDSDYQNPI
+123 TLAQMRENSDYQNPI

-147 QIKEATPIFQDP
+147 QIREATPIFQDP

-170 SGFIFNGLPSVIS
+170 SGFIFNGLPSVVS
-183 SLTLLIPSKAI
+183 SLTLLIPSKAV

-232 STVAKINAYIN
+232 SRVAKVNAYIN

-293 ERNRTINKLKGEYGN
+293 ERNRTINKLRGEYGDD
-308 NAADWGSNEDVANL
+308 AADWGSNEDVANL

-335 MVNVFSDIFQMYA
+335 MVNVFSDIYQMYA
-348 IGKAGRAINGPSRS
+348 IGKVGRAINGPSRS

-375 GMSKEAVDKLLASR
+375 GMSKEAVDKVLASR

-396 DKATDVVFG
+396 DRATDVVLG
-405 GRDAV
+405 GKSAV

-439 QEAQGDFF
+439 QEAQEDLF
-447 SDRLKDYMVSSK
+447 SDRLTDYMVSPK

-547 DGEDVYHITMNGKLE
+547 AGEDVYHITMNGKLE

-593 LTKAYLSSNELKQAL
+593 LTKEYLSSNELKQAL

-689 RLQKANSI
+689 RLQKANAI
-697 LEEDSREELDKA
+697 LEKDSREELDKA
-709 ARENGITDFKPIVEQ
+709 AKENGITDFKPIVEQ

-735 AEIADLK
+735 AEITDLK

-761 NKQLIQEDIANSSVG
+761 NKRLIQEDIANSSVG
-776 TTDVDTAVN
+776 ATDIDTAVN
-785 LLMSSQ
+785 LLLSSQ

-803 GAQHTYQVNEGNI
+803 GAQHTYQVNEGNV

-826 NRDRKIL
+826 KRDRKVL

-844 NENPSTETD
+844 NDNPSTETE

-858 DEVITAANT
+858 DEVINAANT

-887 INKQLDANYK
+887 INEQLDANYK
-897 EIAALQI
+897 EMAALQI

-964 LKIELDSYVRTGN
+964 LKIELNNYVRLGN
-977 HTPVFKQFND
+977 HTPVFEQFND

-1036 KEERRKRQEAATQN
+1036 KEERRKRQEAAAQN

-1067 NQSGQGAESN
+1067 NQSGQGAETN
-1077 RGQGNGQNGNVSATE
+1077 RSQANGQNGGVSATE
-1092 IPLEEE
+1092 VPLEEG
-1098 EIGEGT
+1098 EIGDGT
-1104 VTPNDDETPDNTTG
+1104 VNPNDDETPDNAIEDATK
-1118 DTTEGASSSSTGG
+1118 GASASSTGEG
-1131 EMPTI
+1131 APTV

-1147 TVVSAVRARVDELA
+1147 TVVSVIRARIDELA
-1161 EFNPEGIT
+1161 ESNPEGIT
-1169 RETLKQQTKDAISS
+1169 RETLIQQTKDAISS
-1183 VFTDVDESDIND
+1183 AFTDVEESDIND
-1195 LVDSAIDIVDR
+1195 LVDSAIDVVDK
-1206 RLAREGESI
+1206 RLGRKGESI

-1227 RVAINSSSEQA
+1227 RVAINSRSEQA

-1243 SIINQT
+1243 SILNQT

-1257 NRHLSKGKVDGKYI
+1257 NRHLSKGKIDGKYI

-1280 ARNITNNEFEA
+1280 ARSITNNEFEA

-1301 IAEHPDKYATI
+1301 IAEHPEKYATI
-1312 QGKPISQNKIIEN
+1312 QGKTISQNKVIEN
-1325 ITSPVE
+1325 ITTPVE
-1331 KRMSNLE
+1331 KRMTSLD

-1348 AATLSSLSK
+1348 AATLASLSK
-1357 EDRDKVEQVIKSLR
+1357 EDRAKVEQAIKSLR

-1379 SNYKNKNLM
+1379 ANYKNKKHM
-1388 DYKDDM
+1388 DHKDDM

-1417 TAMKLSDGYGENEEF
+1417 TAMKLDDGYGENEEF

-1452 FFKHVFTSDNENAKK
+1452 FFKRVFTSDNENAKK
-1467 FRDLLRQYEA
+1467 FIDLLRQYEA

-1511 NIVQSKKVYIDEEHY
+1511 SIVQSKKVYIDEEHY
-1526 DLIPINSVEAKE
+1526 DLIPINSTEAKE
-1538 SRIRHLVKL
+1538 SRIRHLAKL
-1547 DVYTNDKW
+1547 DVYTQDKW

-1569 DIDIRN
+1569 DIDLRN

-1588 MVESSN
+1588 MIESSN

-1603 KLLGDELYDVG
+1603 DKLGKGVYNVG

-1627 TREDKALPISDAIAE
+1627 TREDEALPVSEAIAK
-1642 QHKDSIQ
+1642 QHKDNIQ
-1649 LAAGPSPYDKYADHS
+1649 LAAGPSPYDKYADRS
-1664 KVFVSGGKSMS
+1664 KVFVSGGKPMS
-1675 LDGSVSIGR
+1675 LDGSVSVGR

-1703 VQVNNSIFE
+1703 VQANNSIFE

-1825 AAVQDYVRGRSTNT
+1825 AAVQDYVRGRATNT

-1845 STGST
+1845 STGSA

-1856 KLVRKVVID
+1856 KLVKKVVID

-1890 TRDAEG
+1890 TRDTEG
-1896 NFALRISGIKKPS
+1896 NFALRVSGIKKPN
-1909 SRLAAYAQPNGDIV
+1909 SRLAAYAQSNGDIV
-1923 ITGLGKNG
+1923 ITGLGRNG

-1944 MVNLTTRPIGGS
+1944 MVNLTTKPIGGS

-1986 IVTPVVDKLSKVV
+1986 IVAPVVDKLSKVV

-2023 RIADTNSSL
+2023 RIADENSSL

-2041 VNMLLHKNVIFVEN
+2041 VSMLLHKNVIFVEN
-2055 FNDATYVMS
+2055 LNGATYIMS

-2070 IPNDA
+2070 IPDDA

-2089 DKTIKLEKGQIIIG
+2089 DKTIKLEKGQIVVG
-2103 DRFMTLLDGNAIA
+2103 DRFMNLLDGNTGD

-2130 AFIADNDSA
+2130 GFIADNDSA
-2139 NPELNERYKKELNAL
+2139 NPELNERYKKELDAL
-2154 WDEYTRKHPTSD
+2154 WDEYTRKYPTSVFS
-2166 HAKTDEYN
+2166 KN
-2174 DLEDFLIES
+2174 NPVLDLEEFLVES
-2183 LINFDLIRELNNTT
+2183 LTNIDLIRELNNTT

-2255 QEKNKEIKKVKQPKK
+2255 QEQKKEIKKVRQPKK
-2270 KDAGVNTPTATEG
+2270 QDAGTSTPTVIEG
-2283 ILEFKED
+2283 TLEFKED
-2290 EPGKETVSTPEIA
+2290 EPGEETASTPEIA
-2303 DFKLDTTGVTIRN
+2303 DFKLDTNGATTRN

-2336 KGIKASVIG
+2336 RGPKASVIG
-2345 MLGASRLDKAEES
+2345 ILGASRLDKAEES

-2431 YSKDLHVIEKLY
+2431 YSKDLHVVEKLY

-2466 TDNKTIKL
+2466 TNNKTIRL
-2474 CVAYDNYIIRDA
+2474 CVAYDDYIIRDA

-2512 KRNNEFKTELE
+2512 KRNDEFKTELE
-2523 LKNRTAIE
+2523 LKNRIAIE

-2545 EYKNQISNV
+2545 EYKNQISNI
-2554 IDRLETYDNGYNISE
+2554 IDRLETYDNSYSISE
-2569 FYNLRL
+2569 FDDLKL

-2599 RKYYFDDKIS
+2599 RRYYFDNKIS
-2609 NADKEN
+2609 SDDKEN

-2646 TMYKDV
+2646 TMYQDV

-2662 NIESALSLSKKTSPM
+2662 NIESALSLSEETSPI

-2687 NLDGDTY
+2687 NIDGDTY
-2694 FDIREKINN
+2694 FDVQEKINN

>member
-1 MDIGAI
+1 MDVNEFIKNNGQRLVANPAYNPKSKKNTQPSSILVPDIGLPNDVATNMAVTDY
-7 LNIDGYH
+7 LNQYSID
-14 VPNPSYKKGNGQP
+14 
-27 KFLITSDPN
+27 
-36 YAPSTSADMFFEA
+36 A
-49 AKRGDLN
+49 AEN
-56 KIGTVEDFE
+56 E
-65 KYINYGI
+65 KYRKEGLNWN
-72 TPREGDNFDD
+72 PRENFDLM
-82 YQRNL
+82 L
-87 ADYQSILS
+87 AESQSGLEQ
-95 KATNSLVQTI
+95 ARNSLIQTI

-110 GTGKAFADLFDLV
+110 GTVKAFADLFDLV
-123 TLAQMREDSDYQNPI
+123 TLAQMRKDSDYQNPV
-138 STQLEAWQK
+138 STQLEEWQK
-147 QIKEATPIFQDP
+147 KIKEDVAPIYQDP
-159 DVNITNGGLFD
+159 NVNILNGGLFD
-170 SGFIFNGLPSVIS
+170 SGFIFGGLPSVVS
-183 SLTLLIPSKAI
+183 SLTLLLPSKAVT
-194 SYGLTR
+194 YGITR
-200 GASWITRKGLTFA
+200 GASWITKKGLTFA
-213 RNIERAHKAA
+213 RNMERAHKAA

-232 STVAKINAYIN
+232 SRVAKVNAYIN

-248 TAKNIIDYGIGG
+248 TVKNVIDYGIGG

-275 FDEAKP
+275 FDESKP
-281 VYTEILNNMSPE
+281 VYTQILNNMSIAD
-293 ERNRTINKLKGEYGN
+293 RNKTVNKLKEEFGED
-308 NAADWGSNEDVANL
+308 AADWNSNESVASL
-322 VARKAADETFKID
+322 VARKAADETFKDD
-335 MVNVFSDIFQMYA
+335 MVNVFSDIYQMYA
-348 IGKAGRAINGPSRS
+348 IGKVGRAINGPSRS

-375 GMSKEAVDKLLASR
+375 GMSKEAVDKVLASR
-389 TGWQKFA
+389 TGWQKFK
-396 DKATDVVFG
+396 DKATDVLFG

-439 QEAQGDFF
+439 QEAQGDFW
-447 SDRLKDYMVSSK
+447 SDRLLDYMVSPK

-470 GVIFNKTGEY
+470 GVIFNKIGEY
-480 ANRTT
+480 ENRTT

-496 LKESSIDEANNI
+496 LKADSVDEADNI

-519 TELAVRKANLEDNVQ
+519 TELAVRKSNLEDNAE
-534 NYRQTE
+534 NYRKTE

-547 DGEDVYHITMNGKLE
+547 AGEDVYHITMNGKLE

-568 AAKEMAIREFRD
+568 AAKEMAIRKFRD

-666 FNIIARENI
+666 FNTIARENI
-675 SHELAAKYYGDRIA
+675 SHELSAKYYADRIA
-689 RLQKANSI
+689 KLQDANTI
-697 LEEDSREELDKA
+697 LENDSREELDKA
-709 ARENGITDFKPIVEQ
+709 AKENGITDFKSIVEQ
-724 VYKAQQLGIIN
+724 VYKAQQLGIID

-761 NKQLIQEDIANSSVG
+761 NKRLIQEDIANSSVG
-776 TTDVDTAVN
+776 GTAVDTTVN
-785 LLMSSQ
+785 LLMSDL
-791 AASAVE
+791 AASSVE

-816 NYTALAEAVS
+816 NYIALSDAVS
-826 NRDRKIL
+826 RKDRKVL
-833 AALSPAMERIL
+833 ASLSPAMERIL

-858 DEVITAANT
+858 EDVEVALRAKDEIVRT
-867 RDQII
+867 
-872 RNLYDNKGNLKLLKD
+872 LYDNKGNLKVLKN
-887 INKQLDANYK
+887 INEQLDANYK
-897 EIAALQI
+897 KIAALQI
-904 NAMFENSRINTTKSQ
+904 NAMYENSRINTTKSQ

-944 TLETASHLY
+944 SLETASHLY

-964 LKIELDSYVRTGN
+964 IKRELDSYVRTGR
-977 HTPVFKQFND
+977 HTPVFEQFND

-995 VTALVKFNRPENDIA
+995 VTTLVKFNRPENDIA

-1023 YEYTKEQDVVELI
+1023 YEYTKEQDVVEII
-1036 KEERRKRQEAATQN
+1036 KEERRKRQEAAAQN
-1050 SSTNQNSNSA
+1050 SSANQNSNTA
-1060 GQNQRSN
+1060 GQNQGSN
-1067 NQSGQGAESN
+1067 NQSGQDTEAS
-1077 RGQGNGQNGNVSATE
+1077 RGQGNGQNGGVSATE
-1092 IPLEEE
+1092 VPLEEG
-1098 EIGEGT
+1098 EIGDGT
-1104 VTPNDDETPDNTTG
+1104 VNPNDDETPDNTTG
-1118 DTTEGASSSSTGG
+1118 GATGGASASSTGEG
-1131 EMPTI
+1131 APTI
-1136 NNSAAQTLDKA
+1136 NNSAAQTLDTA
-1147 TVVSAVRARVDELA
+1147 TVVSAVRARVNELA
-1161 EFNPEGIT
+1161 ESNPEGIT

-1183 VFTDVDESDIND
+1183 AFTDVEESDIND
-1195 LVDSAIDIVDR
+1195 LVDTAIDIVDR
-1206 RLAREGESI
+1206 RLSHEGESI
-1215 ESALARNVIRLS
+1215 ESTLARNVIRLS
-1227 RVAINSSSEQA
+1227 RVAINSRSEQA

-1243 SIINQT
+1243 SILNQT

-1257 NRHLSKGKVDGKYI
+1257 NRHLSKGKIDGKYI

-1280 ARNITNNEFEA
+1280 ARSITNNEFEA

-1301 IAEHPDKYATI
+1301 IAEHPEKYATI
-1312 QGKPISQNKIIEN
+1312 QGKPISQNKVIEN
-1325 ITSPVE
+1325 ITTPVE
-1331 KRMSNLE
+1331 KRMTSLD

-1348 AATLSSLSK
+1348 AATLASLSK
-1357 EDRDKVEQVIKSLR
+1357 EDRAKVEQAIKSLR

-1379 SNYKNKNLM
+1379 ANYENEKLM
-1388 DYKDDM
+1388 DHKDDM

-1432 WFYKFPYAN
+1432 WFYQFPYAN

-1452 FFKHVFTSDNENAKK
+1452 FFKRVFTSDNENAKK

-1485 KIGKDLLAEAYK
+1485 KIGKDLLADAYK
-1497 ALEDFCSDIHFDLN
+1497 ALEDFCSDIRFNLN
-1511 NIVQSKKVYIDEEHY
+1511 SIVQSKKVYIDEEHY
-1526 DLIPINSVEAKE
+1526 DLIPINSTEAKE
-1538 SRIRHLVKL
+1538 SRIRHLAKL
-1547 DVYTNDKW
+1547 DVYTQDKW
-1555 NLDVE
+1555 SLDVE
-1560 SLNYETDEE
+1560 DLNYETDEE
-1569 DIDIRN
+1569 DIDLMN

-1594 ARHEIENAL
+1594 ARHEIEKSL
-1603 KLLGDELYDVG
+1603 DKLGKGVYNVG
-1614 VEVESVGKPVLVV
+1614 VEVESVSKPVLVV
-1627 TREDKALPISDAIAE
+1627 TREEEALPVSEAIAE
-1642 QHKDSIQ
+1642 QHKDQIH
-1649 LAAGPSPYDKYADHS
+1649 LAAGNLANTSQ
-1664 KVFVSGGKSMS
+1664 VVVSGGQPMS
-1675 LDGSVSIGR
+1675 LGGTNTTGR

-1732 DDWYRTRNSEEL
+1732 DEWYRTKNSEEL

-1758 RKIGGSLFAG
+1758 RKIAGSLFAG
-1768 FTRTPLKNG
+1768 FTRTTLKKG

-1787 KDRGGNDV
+1787 KDGSGNDV

-1811 FYDTVPTKNGRKAR
+1811 FYDSVPIKVTTRTGLQTDNGRKAR
-1825 AAVQDYVRGRSTNT
+1825 AAVQDYVRGRATNT
-1839 TVVWNT
+1839 AVVWNT
-1845 STGST
+1845 STGSA

-1896 NFALRISGIKKPS
+1896 NFALRVSGIKKPS

-1923 ITGLGKNG
+1923 ITGLGRNG

-1986 IVTPVVDKLSKVV
+1986 IVTPVIDKLSKVV
-1999 KDILTSKNK
+1999 KDILASKNK
-2008 NKQNDSKAVINAILD
+2008 NRQNDSKAVINAIRD
-2023 RIADTNSSL
+2023 RIADANNSL
-2032 YNLTKNSKI
+2032 YNLTKKSEICNR
-2041 VNMLLHKNVIFVEN
+2041 LLHKNIIFVEN
-2055 FNDATYVMS
+2055 FNGATYIMS
-2064 NGDSVV
+2064 DGSSEV
-2070 IPNDA
+2070 IPDDA
-2075 YAAYVPDNA
+2075 YAAYVPDSA

-2089 DKTIKLEKGQIIIG
+2089 DKTIKLEKGQIVVG
-2103 DRFMTLLDGNAIA
+2103 DRFMNLLDGNTGD

-2130 AFIADNDSA
+2130 GFIADNDAA
-2139 NPELNERYKKELNAL
+2139 NPELNERYKKELDAL
-2154 WDEYTRKHPTSD
+2154 WDEYTRKHPTSP
-2166 HAKTDEYN
+2166 HAKTAEYN
-2174 DLEDFLIES
+2174 DLEEFLVES
-2183 LINFDLIRELNNTT
+2183 LTNIDLIRELNDTT

-2255 QEKNKEIKKVKQPKK
+2255 QEQKKEIKKVKQPKK
-2270 KDAGVNTPTATEG
+2270 QDAGTSTPTVTEG
-2283 ILEFKED
+2283 TLEFKED

-2303 DFKLDTTGVTIRN
+2303 DFKLDTTGATTRN

-2327 RRTAPKRRS
+2327 RRTAPKRGSRS
-2336 KGIKASVIG
+2336 YKAS
-2345 MLGASRLDKAEES
+2345 
-2358 TIRMDNLI
+2358 TI
-2366 IANDMEKAG
+2366 
-2375 KDALSIKRATGWE
+2375 S
-2388 RGADNKW
+2388 
-2395 RYEIEDFRLSNKLRN
+2395 S
-2410 IINDNSWYDEYPK
+2410 
-2423 ELTLRDIV
+2423 
-2431 YSKDLHVIEKLY
+2431 
-2443 PELLDYNVKLT
+2443 
-2454 KDPNNGRAASIS
+2454 
-2466 TDNKTIKL
+2466 
-2474 CVAYDNYIIRDA
+2474 
-2486 FVHEIQH
+2486 
-2493 FIQNAEGFAKGGSP
+2493 
-2507 TYFMF
+2507 
-2512 KRNNEFKTELE
+2512 
-2523 LKNRTAIE
+2523 
-2531 KNKPIVKQI
+2531 
-2540 EKLFD
+2540 
-2545 EYKNQISNV
+2545 
-2554 IDRLETYDNGYNISE
+2554 
-2569 FYNLRL
+2569 
-2575 YPKTEKQKE
+2575 
-2584 LAEKIRELQKQLLPV
+2584 
-2599 RKYYFDDKIS
+2599 
-2609 NADKEN
+2609 
-2615 YLKLAGETEA
+2615 
-2625 RTVSKR
+2625 
-2631 RKMSLEER
+2631 
-2639 RNSLFTD
+2639 
-2646 TMYKDV
+2646 
-2652 AKEDLIFLED
+2652 
-2662 NIESALSLSKKTSPM
+2662 

-2694 FDIREKINN
+2694 FDVQEKINN

>member
-1 MDIGAI
+1 MDVLDFINRNGQRT
-7 LNIDGYH
+7 
-14 VPNPSYKKGNGQP
+14 VPNPNYNPKSKKNTQP
-27 KFLITSDPN
+27 PTIIVPDVQPFPDEAIELARRDALSQFSIDSNISDKYRKYGLNYNPN
-36 YAPSTSADMFFEA
+36 
-49 AKRGDLN
+49 
-56 KIGTVEDFE
+56 EDF
-65 KYINYGI
+65 
-72 TPREGDNFDD
+72 DLL
-82 YQRNL
+82 L
-87 ADYQSILS
+87 AKHQSGLEQ
-95 KATNSLVQTI
+95 ARNSLIQTI

-110 GTGKAFADLFDLV
+110 GTAKAFADLFDLV
-123 TLAQMREDSDYQNPI
+123 TLAQMKKDSDYQNPV
-138 STQLEAWQK
+138 STQLEEWQK
-147 QIKEATPIFQDP
+147 QIREDVAPIYQDP
-159 DVNITNGGLFD
+159 NVNISNGGLFD
-170 SGFIFNGLPSVIS
+170 SGFIFNGLPSIIS
-183 SLTLLIPSKAI
+183 SLTLLIPSKAV

-232 STVAKINAYIN
+232 SRVAKVNAYIN

-293 ERNRTINKLKGEYGN
+293 ERNRTINKLRGEYGDD
-308 NAADWGSNEDVANL
+308 AADWGSNEDVANL
-322 VARKAADETFKID
+322 VARKAADETFKED
-335 MVNVFSDIFQMYA
+335 MVNVFSDIYQMYA
-348 IGKAGRAINGPSRS
+348 IGKVGRAINGPSRS

-375 GMSKEAVDKLLASR
+375 GMSKEAVDKVLASR

-396 DKATDVVFG
+396 DRATDVVLG
-405 GRDAV
+405 GKSAV

-447 SDRLKDYMVSSK
+447 SDRLTDYMVSPK

-547 DGEDVYHITMNGKLE
+547 SGEDVYHITMNGNLE

-580 GLLLDAMDNGNYD
+580 GLLLDSMDNGNYD
-593 LTKAYLSSNELKQAL
+593 LTKEYLSSNELKQAL

-622 QSEVLSRGDE
+622 QADVLSRGDE

-689 RLQKANSI
+689 RLQKANAI
-697 LEEDSREELDKA
+697 LEKDSKEELDKA
-709 ARENGITDFKPIVEQ
+709 AKENGITDFKPIVEQ

-761 NKQLIQEDIANSSVG
+761 NKRLIQEDIANSSIGG
-776 TTDVDTAVN
+776 TAVDTAVN

-803 GAQHTYQVNEGNI
+803 GAQHTYQVNEGNV

-826 NRDRKIL
+826 KRDRKVL

-844 NENPSTETD
+844 NDNPSTETE

-858 DEVITAANT
+858 DEVINAANT

-887 INKQLDANYK
+887 INEQLDANYK
-897 EIAALQI
+897 EMAALQI

-964 LKIELDSYVRTGN
+964 LKIELNNYVHLGN
-977 HTPVFKQFND
+977 HTPVFEQFND
-987 DEQSTFES
+987 NEQSTFES
-995 VTALVKFNRPENDIA
+995 VTALVKFNRPENDVA

-1036 KEERRKRQEAATQN
+1036 KEERRKRQEAAAQN
-1050 SSTNQNSNSA
+1050 SSTNKNSNSA

-1067 NQSGQGAESN
+1067 NQSGQGAEAN
-1077 RGQGNGQNGNVSATE
+1077 RGQGSGQNGGVSATE
-1092 IPLEEE
+1092 VPLEEG
-1098 EIGEGT
+1098 EIGDGT
-1104 VTPNDDETPDNTTG
+1104 VNPNDDETPDNTTG
-1118 DTTEGASSSSTGG
+1118 NDTNGYVEKASIVKPSYFSSMKEQLGDKGSSFDYYLKDAEYRTSKGHIAGGPAFQGTLQPAIRFAIDSGIIHKDFEDVAKGTNVPYDRLTAAVKALKDKGINSPKELINAVDNGKLPNSSTGEG
-1131 EMPTI
+1131 APTV

-1147 TVVSAVRARVDELA
+1147 TVVSAIRARINELS
-1161 EFNPEGIT
+1161 ESNPEGIT
-1169 RETLKQQTKDAISS
+1169 RETLIQQTKDAISS
-1183 VFTDVDESDIND
+1183 AFTDVEESDIND
-1195 LVDSAIDIVDR
+1195 LVDSAIDIVDK
-1206 RLAREGESI
+1206 RLSRKGESI

-1227 RVAINSSSEQA
+1227 RVAINSRSEQA

-1243 SIINQT
+1243 SILNQT

-1257 NRHLSKGKVDGKYI
+1257 NRHLSKGKIDGKYI

-1280 ARNITNNEFEA
+1280 ARSITNNEFEA

-1301 IAEHPDKYATI
+1301 IAEHPEKYATI
-1312 QGKPISQNKIIEN
+1312 QGKPISQNKVIEN
-1325 ITSPVE
+1325 ITTPVE
-1331 KRMSNLE
+1331 KRMTSLD

-1348 AATLSSLSK
+1348 AATLASLSK
-1357 EDRDKVEQVIKSLR
+1357 EDRAKVEQAIKSLR

-1379 SNYKNKNLM
+1379 ANYENEKLM
-1388 DYKDDM
+1388 DHKDDM

-1417 TAMKLSDGYGENEEF
+1417 TAMKLGDGYGEMEDG
-1432 WFYKFPYAN
+1432 WFYRFPYAN

-1452 FFKHVFTSDNENAKK
+1452 FFKNLFISDAENAKK
-1467 FRDLLRQYEA
+1467 FRDLLRQYESLNA
-1477 LTGKEAYE
+1477 EEAYGEIGEKLLDEAYE
-1485 KIGKDLLAEAYK
+1485 ALKAFAKDDAK
-1497 ALEDFCSDIHFDLN
+1497 VNLN
-1511 NIVQSKKVYIDEEHY
+1511 NFTQRSSRSKEDDRNRV
-1526 DLIPINSVEAKE
+1526 
-1538 SRIRHLVKL
+1538 RHLAKL
-1547 DVYTNDKW
+1547 DVYTQDKW
-1555 NLDVE
+1555 SLDVE
-1560 SLNYETDEE
+1560 DLNYETDEE
-1569 DIDIRN
+1569 DVDLMN

-1594 ARHEIENAL
+1594 ARHEIEDAL
-1603 KLLGDELYDVG
+1603 SLLGDELYDVG

-1627 TREDKALPISDAIAE
+1627 TREEKALPVSEAIAE
-1642 QHKDSIQ
+1642 QHKDQIH
-1649 LAAGPSPYDKYADHS
+1649 LAAGNLANTSQ
-1664 KVFVSGGKSMS
+1664 VVVSGGQPMS
-1675 LDGSVSIGR
+1675 LGGTNTTGR

-1703 VQVNNSIFE
+1703 VQANNSIFE

-1758 RKIGGSLFAG
+1758 RKLGGSLFVG

-1787 KDRGGNDV
+1787 KDKGGNDV

-1825 AAVQDYVRGRSTNT
+1825 AAVQDYVRGRATNT

-1845 STGST
+1845 STGSA
-1850 ELALMK
+1850 ELAFMK

-1890 TRDAEG
+1890 TRDTEG
-1896 NFALRISGIKKPS
+1896 NFALRVSGIKKPN

-1923 ITGLGKNG
+1923 ITGLGRNG

-1944 MVNLTTRPIGGS
+1944 MVNLTTKPIGGS

-1963 SDGDYGITYRINRGT
+1963 SDGDYGITYKINRGT

-1986 IVTPVVDKLSKVV
+1986 IVAPVVDKLSKVV

-2023 RIADTNSSL
+2023 RIADANSSL

-2041 VNMLLHKNVIFVEN
+2041 VSMLLHKNVIFVEN
-2055 FNDATYVMS
+2055 LNGATYIMS

-2070 IPNDA
+2070 IPDDA

-2089 DKTIKLEKGQIIIG
+2089 DKTIKLEKGQIVVG
-2103 DRFMTLLDGNAIA
+2103 DRFMNLLDGNTGD

-2130 AFIADNDSA
+2130 GFIADNDSA
-2139 NPELNERYKKELNAL
+2139 NPELNERYKKELDAL
-2154 WDEYTRKHPTSD
+2154 WDEYTRKHPTSP
-2166 HAKTDEYN
+2166 HAKTAEYN
-2174 DLEDFLIES
+2174 DLEEFLVES
-2183 LINFDLIRELNNTT
+2183 LTNIDLIRELNNTT

-2255 QEKNKEIKKVKQPKK
+2255 QEQKKEIKKVRQPKK
-2270 KDAGVNTPTATEG
+2270 QDAGTSTPTITEG
-2283 ILEFKED
+2283 TLEFKED
-2290 EPGKETVSTPEIA
+2290 EPGEETVSTPEIA
-2303 DFKLDTTGVTIRN
+2303 DFKLDTNGATTRN

-2336 KGIKASVIG
+2336 RGPKAS
-2345 MLGASRLDKAEES
+2345 
-2358 TIRMDNLI
+2358 TI
-2366 IANDMEKAG
+2366 
-2375 KDALSIKRATGWE
+2375 S
-2388 RGADNKW
+2388 
-2395 RYEIEDFRLSNKLRN
+2395 S
-2410 IINDNSWYDEYPK
+2410 
-2423 ELTLRDIV
+2423 
-2431 YSKDLHVIEKLY
+2431 
-2443 PELLDYNVKLT
+2443 
-2454 KDPNNGRAASIS
+2454 
-2466 TDNKTIKL
+2466 
-2474 CVAYDNYIIRDA
+2474 
-2486 FVHEIQH
+2486 
-2493 FIQNAEGFAKGGSP
+2493 
-2507 TYFMF
+2507 
-2512 KRNNEFKTELE
+2512 
-2523 LKNRTAIE
+2523 
-2531 KNKPIVKQI
+2531 
-2540 EKLFD
+2540 
-2545 EYKNQISNV
+2545 
-2554 IDRLETYDNGYNISE
+2554 
-2569 FYNLRL
+2569 
-2575 YPKTEKQKE
+2575 
-2584 LAEKIRELQKQLLPV
+2584 
-2599 RKYYFDDKIS
+2599 
-2609 NADKEN
+2609 
-2615 YLKLAGETEA
+2615 
-2625 RTVSKR
+2625 
-2631 RKMSLEER
+2631 
-2639 RNSLFTD
+2639 
-2646 TMYKDV
+2646 
-2652 AKEDLIFLED
+2652 
-2662 NIESALSLSKKTSPM
+2662 

-2694 FDIREKINN
+2694 FDVKEKINN

>member
-7 LNIDGYH
+7 LNTDGYN
-14 VPNPSYKKGNGQP
+14 VPNPAYKKGNGQP
-27 KFLITSDPN
+27 KFLITSDPK

-56 KIGTVEDFE
+56 RIGNVEDFE

-87 ADYQSILS
+87 ADYQSILE
-95 KATNSLVQTI
+95 KARNSLVQTI

-123 TLAQMREDSDYQNPI
+123 TLAQMRKDSDYQNPI

-147 QIKEATPIFQDP
+147 QIREATPIFQDP

-170 SGFIFNGLPSVIS
+170 SGFIFNGLPSVVS
-183 SLTLLIPSKAI
+183 SLTLLIPSKAV
-194 SYGLTR
+194 SYGTTR
-200 GASWITRKGLTFA
+200 GISWITRKGLTFA
-213 RNIERAHKAA
+213 RNMERAHKAA
-223 QLGDAAEGA
+223 QLGDAVEGA
-232 STVAKINAYIN
+232 STVAKINAYLN

-293 ERNRTINKLKGEYGN
+293 ERNRTVNKLRGEYGN

-335 MVNVFSDIFQMYA
+335 MVNVFSDIYQMYA
-348 IGKAGRAINGPSRS
+348 IGKVGRAINGPSRS

-375 GMSKEAVDKLLASR
+375 GMSKEAVDKVLASR

-396 DKATDVVFG
+396 DRATDVLFG
-405 GRDAV
+405 GKHAV

-447 SDRLKDYMVSSK
+447 SDRLTDYMISPK

-496 LKESSIDEANNI
+496 LKEASVDEANNI

-547 DGEDVYHITMNGKLE
+547 AGEDVYHITMNGKLE

-593 LTKAYLSSNELKQAL
+593 LTKEYLSSNELKQAL

-689 RLQKANSI
+689 RLQKANAI
-697 LEEDSREELDKA
+697 LENDSREELDKA
-709 ARENGITDFKPIVEQ
+709 ARENGVTDFKSIVEQ

-742 AKKQHLTA
+742 DKKQHLTA

-761 NKQLIQEDIANSSVG
+761 NKRLIQEDIANSSTG
-776 TTDVDTAVN
+776 ATDVDTAVN

-803 GAQHTYQVNEGNI
+803 GSQHTYQVNEGNI
-816 NYTALAEAVS
+816 NYTTLAEAV
-826 NRDRKIL
+826 NKRDRKIL
-833 AALSPAMERIL
+833 SALSPSMERIL
-844 NENPSTETD
+844 NNNPSTETD

-858 DEVITAANT
+858 DEVINAANT

-872 RNLYDNKGNLKLLKD
+872 RNLYDNKGNLKLLKN
-887 INKQLDANYK
+887 INEQLDANYK
-897 EIAALQI
+897 EMAALQI

-964 LKIELDSYVRTGN
+964 LKIELNNYVRLGR
-977 HTPVFKQFND
+977 HTPVFEQFND

-995 VTALVKFNRPENDIA
+995 VTALVKFNRPENDVA

-1067 NQSGQGAESN
+1067 NQSGQSAEAN
-1077 RGQGNGQNGNVSATE
+1077 RGQGNGQNGSVSATE
-1092 IPLEEE
+1092 VPLEEE
-1098 EIGEGT
+1098 EIGDGT
-1104 VTPNDDETPDNTTG
+1104 VIPNDDETPDNTTDNATG
-1118 DTTEGASSSSTGG
+1118 GATGSASASSTGEG
-1131 EMPTI
+1131 MPTV
-1136 NNSAAQTLDKA
+1136 NNSAAQTLDTA
-1147 TVVSAVRARVDELA
+1147 TVVSAVRARVNELA
-1161 EFNPEGIT
+1161 ESNPDGIT
-1169 RETLKQQTKDAISS
+1169 RETLIQQTKDAISS
-1183 VFTDVDESDIND
+1183 AFTDVEESDIND
-1195 LVDSAIDIVDR
+1195 LVDTAIDIVDR
-1206 RLAREGESI
+1206 RLAHEGESI
-1215 ESALARNVIRLS
+1215 ESALAKNVIRLS
-1227 RVAINSSSEQA
+1227 RVAINSRSEQA
-1238 IKEAQ
+1238 IKEAK
-1243 SIINQT
+1243 SILNQT

-1280 ARNITNNEFEA
+1280 ARSITNNEFEA

-1301 IAEHPDKYATI
+1301 IAEHPEKYATI
-1312 QGKPISQNKIIEN
+1312 QGKPISQNKVIEN
-1325 ITSPVE
+1325 ITTPVE
-1331 KRMSNLE
+1331 KRMTSLD

-1348 AATLSSLSK
+1348 AATLASLSK
-1357 EDRDKVEQVIKSLR
+1357 EDRAKVEQAIKSLR

-1379 SNYKNKNLM
+1379 ANYENEKLM
-1388 DYKDDM
+1388 DHKDDM

-1417 TAMKLSDGYGENEEF
+1417 TAMKLGDGYGEMEDG
-1432 WFYKFPYAN
+1432 WFYRFPYAN

-1452 FFKHVFTSDNENAKK
+1452 FFKNLLISDAENAKK

-1477 LTGKEAYE
+1477 LNAEEAYGEIGENLLDEAYE
-1485 KIGKDLLAEAYK
+1485 ALKAFAKDDAK
-1497 ALEDFCSDIHFDLN
+1497 VNLN
-1511 NIVQSKKVYIDEEHY
+1511 NFTQRSSRSKEDDRNRV
-1526 DLIPINSVEAKE
+1526 
-1538 SRIRHLVKL
+1538 RHLAKL
-1547 DVYTNDKW
+1547 DVYTQDKW
-1555 NLDVE
+1555 SLDVE
-1560 SLNYETDEE
+1560 DLNYETDEE
-1569 DIDIRN
+1569 DVDLMN

-1603 KLLGDELYDVG
+1603 DKLGKGVYNVG

-1627 TREDKALPISDAIAE
+1627 TREDKALPVSEAIAE
-1642 QHKDSIQ
+1642 QHKDQIH
-1649 LAAGPSPYDKYADHS
+1649 LAAGNLANTSQ
-1664 KVFVSGGKSMS
+1664 VVVSGGQPMS
-1675 LDGSVSIGR
+1675 LGGSNTTGR

-1703 VQVNNSIFE
+1703 IQVNNSIFE

-1787 KDRGGNDV
+1787 KDISGKDV

-1801 REDGETHYLT
+1801 KEDGETHYLT
-1811 FYDTVPTKNGRKAR
+1811 FYDTVPTKNGKKAR
-1825 AAVQDYVRGRSTNT
+1825 AAVQDYVRGRATNT

-1845 STGST
+1845 STGSA
-1850 ELALMK
+1850 ELAFMK
-1856 KLVRKVVID
+1856 KLVKKVVID

-1896 NFALRISGIKKPS
+1896 NFALRVSGIKKPS

-1923 ITGLGKNG
+1923 ITGLGRNG

-1963 SDGDYGITYRINRGT
+1963 SDGDYGITYRINRST
-1978 TSSPVEKV
+1978 TSSPIEKV
-1986 IVTPVVDKLSKVV
+1986 TVAPVVDKLSKVV

-2008 NKQNDSKAVINAILD
+2008 NKQNDSKAVINAILN
-2023 RIADTNSSL
+2023 RIADANSSL

-2055 FNDATYVMS
+2055 LNGATYVMS
-2064 NGDSVV
+2064 NGDEVV
-2070 IPNDA
+2070 IPDDA

-2089 DKTIKLEKGQIIIG
+2089 DKTIKLEKGQIVVG
-2103 DRFMTLLDGNAIA
+2103 DKFINLLDGNTGD

-2130 AFIADNDSA
+2130 GFIADNDSA
-2139 NPELNERYKKELNAL
+2139 NPELNERYKKELDAL
-2154 WDEYTRKHPTSD
+2154 WDEYTRKHPTSP
-2166 HAKTDEYN
+2166 HAKTAEYN
-2174 DLEDFLIES
+2174 DLEEFLVES
-2183 LINFDLIRELNNTT
+2183 LTNIDLIRELNDTT

-2204 PKRPKS
+2204 PKKPKS

-2218 LINWLADILG
+2218 LINWLADVLG
-2228 SNFKLNKDSLFAKEY
+2228 TNFKVNKDSLFAKEY

-2255 QEKNKEIKKVKQPKK
+2255 QEQKKEIKKVRQPKK
-2270 KDAGVNTPTATEG
+2270 QDSGTSTTTVTEG
-2283 ILEFKED
+2283 TLEFKED
-2290 EPGKETVSTPEIA
+2290 ELGEETVSTPEIV
-2303 DFKLDTTGVTIRN
+2303 DFKLDTTGATTRN

-2336 KGIKASVIG
+2336 RGPKAS
-2345 MLGASRLDKAEES
+2345 
-2358 TIRMDNLI
+2358 TI
-2366 IANDMEKAG
+2366 
-2375 KDALSIKRATGWE
+2375 S
-2388 RGADNKW
+2388 
-2395 RYEIEDFRLSNKLRN
+2395 S
-2410 IINDNSWYDEYPK
+2410 
-2423 ELTLRDIV
+2423 
-2431 YSKDLHVIEKLY
+2431 
-2443 PELLDYNVKLT
+2443 
-2454 KDPNNGRAASIS
+2454 
-2466 TDNKTIKL
+2466 
-2474 CVAYDNYIIRDA
+2474 
-2486 FVHEIQH
+2486 
-2493 FIQNAEGFAKGGSP
+2493 
-2507 TYFMF
+2507 
-2512 KRNNEFKTELE
+2512 
-2523 LKNRTAIE
+2523 
-2531 KNKPIVKQI
+2531 
-2540 EKLFD
+2540 
-2545 EYKNQISNV
+2545 
-2554 IDRLETYDNGYNISE
+2554 
-2569 FYNLRL
+2569 
-2575 YPKTEKQKE
+2575 
-2584 LAEKIRELQKQLLPV
+2584 
-2599 RKYYFDDKIS
+2599 
-2609 NADKEN
+2609 
-2615 YLKLAGETEA
+2615 
-2625 RTVSKR
+2625 
-2631 RKMSLEER
+2631 
-2639 RNSLFTD
+2639 
-2646 TMYKDV
+2646 
-2652 AKEDLIFLED
+2652 
-2662 NIESALSLSKKTSPM
+2662 

-2694 FDIREKINN
+2694 FDVQEKINN

>member
-7 LNIDGYH
+7 LNSDGYH
-14 VPNPSYKKGNGQP
+14 VPNPDYKKGNGQP

-56 KIGTVEDFE
+56 KIGNVEDFE

-138 STQLEAWQK
+138 STQLEAWQN
-147 QIKEATPIFQDP
+147 QIREATPIFKDP
-159 DVNITNGGLFD
+159 DVNILNGGLFD

-183 SLTLLIPSKAI
+183 SLTLLIPSKAV

-213 RNIERAHKAA
+213 RNMERAHKAA

-281 VYTEILNNMSPE
+281 VYTEILNEMSPE

-335 MVNVFSDIFQMYA
+335 LVNVFSDIYQMYA
-348 IGKAGRAINGPSRS
+348 IGKVGRAINGPSRS

-389 TGWQKFA
+389 TGWQKFR
-396 DKATDVVFG
+396 DKATDVLFG

-410 LSELSEGV
+410 LSELSEGI

-447 SDRLKDYMVSSK
+447 SDRLTDYMVSPK

-496 LKESSIDEANNI
+496 LKKSSIDEANNI

-547 DGEDVYHITMNGKLE
+547 AGEDIYHITMNGKLE

-568 AAKEMAIREFRD
+568 AAKEMAILEFRD
-580 GLLLDAMDNGNYD
+580 GLSLDSMDNGTYD
-593 LTKAYLSSNELKQAL
+593 LTKAYLSSNELKQAF

-622 QSEVLSRGDE
+622 QSEILSRGDE
-632 LLQVYNKNLRRL
+632 LLESYNKNLRRL

-689 RLQKANSI
+689 RLQKANAI
-697 LEEDSREELDKA
+697 LEKDSREELDKA
-709 ARENGITDFKPIVEQ
+709 AKENGITDFKPIVEQ

-742 AKKQHLTA
+742 DKKQHLTA
-750 SGQAMLRTLEA
+750 SGQAMLRTLET
-761 NKQLIQEDIANSSVG
+761 NKRLIQEDIANSSTG
-776 TTDVDTAVN
+776 ATTVDTTVN
-785 LLMSSQ
+785 LLMSDL
-791 AASAVE
+791 AASSVE

-803 GAQHTYQVNEGNI
+803 GAQHTYQVNKGNI

-826 NRDRKIL
+826 RKDRKVL

-844 NENPSTETD
+844 KENPSNETD

-858 DEVITAANT
+858 DNVEVALKAK
-867 RDQII
+867 DQIV

-904 NAMFENSRINTTKSQ
+904 NVMYENSRINTTKSQ

-964 LKIELDSYVRTGN
+964 LKKELDNYVRTGN

-1036 KEERRKRQEAATQN
+1036 KEERRKRQEAAAQN

-1060 GQNQRSN
+1060 EQNQRSN
-1067 NQSGQGAESN
+1067 NQSRQGAEAN
-1077 RGQGNGQNGNVSATE
+1077 RSQGNGQNEGVSATE
-1092 IPLEEE
+1092 IPLEEG
-1098 EIGEGT
+1098 EIGDGT
-1104 VTPNDDETPDNTTG
+1104 ITPNDDETPDNTTESATVG
-1118 DTTEGASSSSTGG
+1118 TSGSSTGG
-1131 EMPTI
+1131 EMPTV

-1147 TVVSAVRARVDELA
+1147 TVVSVVRARVNELS
-1161 EFNPEGIT
+1161 ESNPEGIT
-1169 RETLKQQTKDAISS
+1169 KETLKQQTKAAISS
-1183 VFTDVDESDIND
+1183 AFTDVEESDID
-1195 LVDSAIDIVDR
+1195 ALVETAIDIVDR

-1227 RVAINSSSEQA
+1227 RIAINSHSEQA

-1243 SIINQT
+1243 TILNQT

-1257 NRHLSKGKVDGKYI
+1257 NRHLSKGKINGKYI

-1280 ARNITNNEFEA
+1280 ARSITNNEFEA

-1301 IAEHPDKYATI
+1301 IAEHPEKYTTI

-1325 ITSPVE
+1325 ITAPVE
-1331 KRMSNLE
+1331 KRMTSLD
-1338 SSLGGRTFNF
+1338 SSIGGRTFNF
-1348 AATLSSLSK
+1348 AATLASLSK

-1379 SNYKNKNLM
+1379 SNYKNEKLM
-1388 DYKDDM
+1388 DHKDDM
-1394 FIGGIDFVVIDGEG
+1394 FIGGIDFVVIDSEG

-1417 TAMKLSDGYGENEEF
+1417 TAMKLSDGYGEMENG

-1452 FFKHVFTSDNENAKK
+1452 FFKNLFISDTENAKK

-1477 LTGKEAYE
+1477 LNAEEAYGEIGEKLLDEAYE
-1485 KIGKDLLAEAYK
+1485 AIKAFAKDDVKVNLNDFTQRSSRSK
-1497 ALEDFCSDIHFDLN
+1497 EDDRN
-1511 NIVQSKKVYIDEEHY
+1511 RV
-1526 DLIPINSVEAKE
+1526 
-1538 SRIRHLVKL
+1538 RHLAKL

-1569 DIDIRN
+1569 DIDLRN
-1575 DSFRKSIDNWFNK
+1575 DSFIKSIDNWFNK

-1614 VEVESVGKPVLVV
+1614 VEVESIGKPVLVV
-1627 TREDKALPISDAIAE
+1627 TREDKALPVSEAIAE

-1649 LAAGPSPYDKYADHS
+1649 LAAGPSPYDKYADRS
-1664 KVFVSGGKSMS
+1664 KVFVSGGKPMS

-1703 VQVNNSIFE
+1703 IQVNNSIFE

-1787 KDRGGNDV
+1787 KDRSGNDV

-1801 REDGETHYLT
+1801 REDGEIHYLT
-1811 FYDTVPTKNGRKAR
+1811 FYDTVPTKNGKKAR
-1825 AAVQDYVRGRSTNT
+1825 AAVQDYVRGRATNT

-1845 STGST
+1845 STGSA

-1890 TRDAEG
+1890 TRDTEG
-1896 NFALRISGIKKPS
+1896 NFALRVSGIKKPS
-1909 SRLAAYAQPNGDIV
+1909 SRLAAYAQPNGDII
-1923 ITGLGKNG
+1923 ITGLGRNG

-1963 SDGDYGITYRINRGT
+1963 SDGDYGITYRIKRGT
-1978 TSSPVEKV
+1978 TSSPVEKI
-1986 IVTPVVDKLSKVV
+1986 IVTPIVDKLSKVV

-2008 NKQNDSKAVINAILD
+2008 NKQNDSKAIINAILD

-2041 VNMLLHKNVIFVEN
+2041 VSMLLHKNVIFVEN
-2055 FNDATYVMS
+2055 FNGATYVMS
-2064 NGDSVV
+2064 NGESVV
-2070 IPNDA
+2070 IPDDA

-2089 DKTIKLEKGQIIIG
+2089 DKTIKLEKGQIIVG
-2103 DRFMTLLDGNAIA
+2103 YRFMNKLDGNAGDI
-2116 MIDALH
+2116 IDALH
-2122 HILHENIH
+2122 HILHENVH

-2166 HAKTDEYN
+2166 HAKTDEHN
-2174 DLEDFLIES
+2174 DLEEFLVDS
-2183 LINFDLIRELNNTT
+2183 LTNIDLIRELNNTT
-2197 ADEPLNN
+2197 ADKPLNN

-2243 AIFEETLTNTPQ
+2243 AIFEETLTNTQ
-2255 QEKNKEIKKVKQPKK
+2255 QKEQKKKIKKVKQPKK
-2270 KDAGVNTPTATEG
+2270 KDAGTSTPTAIEG
-2283 ILEFKED
+2283 TLEFKED
-2290 EPGKETVSTPEIA
+2290 ESGEEIVSTPEVA
-2303 DFKLDTTGVTIRN
+2303 DFKLDTTGSTARN

-2336 KGIKASVIG
+2336 RGFKAS
-2345 MLGASRLDKAEES
+2345 
-2358 TIRMDNLI
+2358 TI
-2366 IANDMEKAG
+2366 
-2375 KDALSIKRATGWE
+2375 SI
-2388 RGADNKW
+2388 
-2395 RYEIEDFRLSNKLRN
+2395 
-2410 IINDNSWYDEYPK
+2410 
-2423 ELTLRDIV
+2423 
-2431 YSKDLHVIEKLY
+2431 
-2443 PELLDYNVKLT
+2443 
-2454 KDPNNGRAASIS
+2454 
-2466 TDNKTIKL
+2466 
-2474 CVAYDNYIIRDA
+2474 
-2486 FVHEIQH
+2486 
-2493 FIQNAEGFAKGGSP
+2493 
-2507 TYFMF
+2507 
-2512 KRNNEFKTELE
+2512 
-2523 LKNRTAIE
+2523 
-2531 KNKPIVKQI
+2531 
-2540 EKLFD
+2540 
-2545 EYKNQISNV
+2545 
-2554 IDRLETYDNGYNISE
+2554 
-2569 FYNLRL
+2569 
-2575 YPKTEKQKE
+2575 
-2584 LAEKIRELQKQLLPV
+2584 
-2599 RKYYFDDKIS
+2599 
-2609 NADKEN
+2609 
-2615 YLKLAGETEA
+2615 
-2625 RTVSKR
+2625 
-2631 RKMSLEER
+2631 
-2639 RNSLFTD
+2639 
-2646 TMYKDV
+2646 
-2652 AKEDLIFLED
+2652 
-2662 NIESALSLSKKTSPM
+2662 

-2694 FDIREKINN
+2694 FDVQEKINN

>member
-1 MDIGAI
+1 MDVLDFINRNGQRT
-7 LNIDGYH
+7 
-14 VPNPSYKKGNGQP
+14 VPNPNYNPKSKKN
-27 KFLITSDPN
+27 TE
-36 YAPSTSADMFFEA
+36 PSTIIVPDVQPITDDVIEM
-49 AKRGDLN
+49 AKRDALN
-56 KIGTVEDFE
+56 QFSIDSNISDKYRKYGLNYNPSEDF
-65 KYINYGI
+65 
-72 TPREGDNFDD
+72 DLL
-82 YQRNL
+82 L
-87 ADYQSILS
+87 AKHQSGLEQ
-95 KATNSLVQTI
+95 ARNSLIQTI

-110 GTGKAFADLFDLV
+110 GTAKAFADLFDLV
-123 TLAQMREDSDYQNPI
+123 TLAQMRKDSDYQNPI
-138 STQLEAWQK
+138 STQLEEWQK
-147 QIKEATPIFQDP
+147 KIKEDVAPIYQDP
-159 DVNITNGGLFD
+159 NVSILNGGLFD
-170 SGFIFNGLPSVIS
+170 SGFIFGGLPSVVS
-183 SLTLLIPSKAI
+183 SLTLLIPSKAV

-200 GASWITRKGLTFA
+200 GVSWITKKGLTFA
-213 RNIERAHKAA
+213 RNMERAHKAA

-232 STVAKINAYIN
+232 SRVAKVNAYIN

-248 TAKNIIDYGIGG
+248 TVKNVIDYGIGG

-275 FDEAKP
+275 FDESKP
-281 VYTEILNNMSPE
+281 VYTQIINNMSLAD
-293 ERNRTINKLKGEYGN
+293 RNKTVNKLKEEFGED
-308 NAADWGSNEDVANL
+308 AADWGSNEDVANL
-322 VARKAADETFKID
+322 VARKAADETFKED
-335 MVNVFSDIFQMYA
+335 MVNVFSDIYQMYA
-348 IGKAGRAINGPSRS
+348 IGKVGRAINGPSRS
-362 ALNRLNKF
+362 ALNRLNKM

-389 TGWQKFA
+389 TGWQKFR
-396 DKATDVVFG
+396 DKATDVLFG

-447 SDRLKDYMVSSK
+447 SDRLTDYMVSPK

-496 LKESSIDEANNI
+496 LKEASVDEANNI

-547 DGEDVYHITMNGKLE
+547 AGEDVYHITMNGKLE

-593 LTKAYLSSNELKQAL
+593 LTKEYLSSNELKQAL

-689 RLQKANSI
+689 RLQEANAI
-697 LEEDSREELDKA
+697 LENDSREELDKA
-709 ARENGITDFKPIVEQ
+709 ARENGVTDFKSIVEQ

-742 AKKQHLTA
+742 DKKQHLTA

-761 NKQLIQEDIANSSVG
+761 NKRLIQEDIANSSTG
-776 TTDVDTAVN
+776 ATDVDTAVN

-803 GAQHTYQVNEGNI
+803 GSQHTYQVNEGNV
-816 NYTALAEAVS
+816 NYTALAEAV
-826 NRDRKIL
+826 NKRDRKIL
-833 AALSPAMERIL
+833 SALSPSMERIL
-844 NENPSTETD
+844 NNNPSTETD

-858 DEVITAANT
+858 DEVINAANT

-872 RNLYDNKGNLKLLKD
+872 RNLYDNKGNLKLLKN
-887 INKQLDANYK
+887 INEQLDANYK
-897 EIAALQI
+897 EMAALQI

-964 LKIELDSYVRTGN
+964 LKIELNNYVRLGR
-977 HTPVFKQFND
+977 HTPVFEQFND

-995 VTALVKFNRPENDIA
+995 VTALVKFNRPENDVA

-1067 NQSGQGAESN
+1067 NQSGQSAESN
-1077 RGQGNGQNGNVSATE
+1077 RGQGNGQNGGVSVTE
-1092 IPLEEE
+1092 VPLEEE
-1098 EIGEGT
+1098 EIGDGT
-1104 VTPNDDETPDNTTG
+1104 VIPNDDETPDNTT
-1118 DTTEGASSSSTGG
+1118 DNTTGGATGSASASSTGEG
-1131 EMPTI
+1131 APTV
-1136 NNSAAQTLDKA
+1136 NNSAAQTLDTA
-1147 TVVSAVRARVDELA
+1147 TVVSAVRARVNELA
-1161 EFNPEGIT
+1161 ESNPEGIT
-1169 RETLKQQTKDAISS
+1169 RETLIQQTKDAISS
-1183 VFTDVDESDIND
+1183 AFTDVEESDIND
-1195 LVDSAIDIVDR
+1195 LVDTAIDIVDR
-1206 RLAREGESI
+1206 RLAHEGESI
-1215 ESALARNVIRLS
+1215 ESALAKNVIRLS
-1227 RVAINSSSEQA
+1227 RVAINSRSEQA
-1238 IKEAQ
+1238 IKEAK
-1243 SIINQT
+1243 SILNQT

-1280 ARNITNNEFEA
+1280 ARSITNNEFEA

-1301 IAEHPDKYATI
+1301 IAEHPEKYATI
-1312 QGKPISQNKIIEN
+1312 QGKPISQNKVIEN
-1325 ITSPVE
+1325 ITTPVE
-1331 KRMSNLE
+1331 KRMTSLD

-1348 AATLSSLSK
+1348 AATLASLSK
-1357 EDRDKVEQVIKSLR
+1357 EDRAKVEQAIKSLR

-1379 SNYKNKNLM
+1379 ANYENEKLM
-1388 DYKDDM
+1388 DHKDDM

-1417 TAMKLSDGYGENEEF
+1417 TAMKLGDGYGEMEDG
-1432 WFYKFPYAN
+1432 WFYRFPYAN

-1452 FFKHVFTSDNENAKK
+1452 FFKNLLISDAENAKK

-1477 LTGKEAYE
+1477 LNAEEAYGEIGENLLDEAYE
-1485 KIGKDLLAEAYK
+1485 ALKAFAKDDAK
-1497 ALEDFCSDIHFDLN
+1497 VNLN
-1511 NIVQSKKVYIDEEHY
+1511 NFTQRSSRSKEDDRNRV
-1526 DLIPINSVEAKE
+1526 
-1538 SRIRHLVKL
+1538 RHLAKL
-1547 DVYTNDKW
+1547 DVYTQDKW
-1555 NLDVE
+1555 SLDVE
-1560 SLNYETDEE
+1560 DLNYETDEE
-1569 DIDIRN
+1569 DVDLMN

-1603 KLLGDELYDVG
+1603 DKLGKGVYNVG

-1627 TREDKALPISDAIAE
+1627 TREDKALPVSEAIAE
-1642 QHKDSIQ
+1642 QHKDQIH
-1649 LAAGPSPYDKYADHS
+1649 LAAGNLANTSQ
-1664 KVFVSGGKSMS
+1664 VVVSGGQPMS
-1675 LDGSVSIGR
+1675 LGGSNTTGR

-1703 VQVNNSIFE
+1703 IQVNNSIFE

-1787 KDRGGNDV
+1787 KDISGKDV

-1811 FYDTVPTKNGRKAR
+1811 FYDTVPTKNGKKAR
-1825 AAVQDYVRGRSTNT
+1825 AAVQDYVRGRATNT

-1845 STGST
+1845 STGSA

-1856 KLVRKVVID
+1856 KKVREVLID

-1890 TRDAEG
+1890 TRDVEG
-1896 NFALRISGIKKPS
+1896 NFALRVSGIKKPN

-1923 ITGLGKNG
+1923 ITGLGRNG

-1986 IVTPVVDKLSKVV
+1986 TVAPVVDKLSKVV

-2008 NKQNDSKAVINAILD
+2008 NKQNDSKAVINAILN
-2023 RIADTNSSL
+2023 RIADANSSL

-2055 FNDATYVMS
+2055 LNGATYVMS
-2064 NGDSVV
+2064 NGDEVV
-2070 IPNDA
+2070 IPDDA

-2084 ELKVG
+2084 ELKVR
-2089 DKTIKLEKGQIIIG
+2089 DKTIKLEKGQIVVG
-2103 DRFMTLLDGNAIA
+2103 DKFINLLDGNTGD

-2130 AFIADNDSA
+2130 GFIADNDSA
-2139 NPELNERYKKELNAL
+2139 NPELNERYKKELDAL
-2154 WDEYTRKHPTSD
+2154 WDEYTRKYPTSVFS
-2166 HAKTDEYN
+2166 KN
-2174 DLEDFLIES
+2174 NPVLDLEEFLVES
-2183 LINFDLIRELNNTT
+2183 LTNIDLIRELNDTT

-2204 PKRPKS
+2204 PKKPKS

-2228 SNFKLNKDSLFAKEY
+2228 SNFKVNKDSLFAKEY

-2255 QEKNKEIKKVKQPKK
+2255 QEQKKEIKKVRQPKK
-2270 KDAGVNTPTATEG
+2270 QDAGTSAPTVTEG
-2283 ILEFKED
+2283 TLEFKED
-2290 EPGKETVSTPEIA
+2290 EPGEETVSTPEIV
-2303 DFKLDTTGVTIRN
+2303 DFKLDTTGATTRN

-2336 KGIKASVIG
+2336 RGPKASVIG
-2345 MLGASRLDKAEES
+2345 ISGASRLDKAEES

-2375 KDALSIKRATGWE
+2375 KNALSIKRATGWE

-2410 IINDNSWYDEYPK
+2410 IINDNSWYYEYHK
-2423 ELTLRDIV
+2423 ELILRDIV

-2466 TDNKTIKL
+2466 IDNKTIRL
-2474 CVAYDNYIIRDA
+2474 CVAYDDYIIRDA

-2512 KRNNEFKTELE
+2512 KRNDEFKTELE
-2523 LKNRTAIE
+2523 LKNRITIE

-2545 EYKNQISNV
+2545 EYKNQINNI
-2554 IDRLETYDNGYNISE
+2554 IDRLETYDNSYSISE
-2569 FYNLRL
+2569 FYDLRL

-2584 LAEKIRELQKQLLPV
+2584 LAEKIRKLQKQLLPV
-2599 RKYYFDDKIS
+2599 RKYHFDDKIS
-2609 NADKEN
+2609 SADKEN

-2646 TMYKDV
+2646 TMYQDV

-2662 NIESALSLSKKTSPM
+2662 NIESALSLSEETSPM

-2694 FDIREKINN
+2694 FDVQEKINN

>member
-1 MDIGAI
+1 MDINSI
-7 LNIDGYH
+7 LNADGYH
-14 VPNPSYKKGNGQP
+14 APNPAYKKGNGQP

-183 SLTLLIPSKAI
+183 SLTLLIPSKAV

-223 QLGDAAEGA
+223 QLGDVAEGA

-243 GPASQ
+243 GNASQ

-348 IGKAGRAINGPSRS
+348 IGKAGRIINGPSRS

-389 TGWQKFA
+389 TSWQKFA

-447 SDRLKDYMVSSK
+447 SDRLKDYMVSPK

-480 ANRTT
+480 ANRTI

-593 LTKAYLSSNELKQAL
+593 LTKEYLSSNELKQAL

-689 RLQKANSI
+689 RLQKANAI

-709 ARENGITDFKPIVEQ
+709 AKENGITDFKPIVEQ

-750 SGQAMLRTLEA
+750 SGQAMLRTLET
-761 NKQLIQEDIANSSVG
+761 NKQLIQEDIANSSTG
-776 TTDVDTAVN
+776 ATDVDTAVN

-803 GAQHTYQVNEGNI
+803 GAQHTYQVNEGNV

-826 NRDRKIL
+826 RRDRKVI

-844 NENPSTETD
+844 NNNPSTETD

-897 EIAALQI
+897 EISALQI

-919 ITSRAHDILNQ
+919 IISRAHDILNQ

-1023 YEYTKEQDVVELI
+1023 YEYTKEQDVVEII

-1050 SSTNQNSNSA
+1050 SSTNQNSNLE

-1067 NQSGQGAESN
+1067 NQSGQGTESN
-1077 RGQGNGQNGNVSATE
+1077 RGQGNGQIGDVSVTE

-1098 EIGEGT
+1098 EIGEGI
-1104 VTPNDDETPDNTTG
+1104 VTPNDDETPYNKESIVKPSYFSSMKEQLEDKDSSLDYYLKDAEYRTSKGHIAGGPSFQGTLQPAIRFAIDSGILHKDFEDVAKGTDVPYDRLTAAVKALKDKGINNPKELINAVDNG
-1118 DTTEGASSSSTGG
+1118 KLPISSTGG

-1147 TVVSAVRARVDELA
+1147 TVVSAIRARVDELA
-1161 EFNPEGIT
+1161 ESNPEGIT

-1195 LVDSAIDIVDR
+1195 LVDSAIDIVDK
-1206 RLAREGESI
+1206 RLGSKGESI

-1243 SIINQT
+1243 SILNQT

-1257 NRHLSKGKVDGKYI
+1257 NRHLSKGKVDSKYI

-1331 KRMSNLE
+1331 KRMSSLE
-1338 SSLGGRTFNF
+1338 SSIGGRTFNF
-1348 AATLSSLSK
+1348 AATLASLSE
-1357 EDRDKVEQVIKSLR
+1357 EDRAKVEQAIKNLR

-1379 SNYKNKNLM
+1379 ANYKNKNLM

-1417 TAMKLSDGYGENEEF
+1417 TVMKLDDGYGEMENG
-1432 WFYKFPYAN
+1432 WFYKFPHAN

-1452 FFKHVFTSDNENAKK
+1452 FFKNLLISDAENAKK

-1477 LTGKEAYE
+1477 LNAKEAYGELGE
-1485 KIGKDLLAEAYK
+1485 KLLDEAYETIK
-1497 ALEDFCSDIHFDLN
+1497 AFAKDDAKVNLNDFTQKKFRSKEDDRN
-1511 NIVQSKKVYIDEEHY
+1511 RV
-1526 DLIPINSVEAKE
+1526 
-1538 SRIRHLVKL
+1538 RHLAKL
-1547 DVYTNDKW
+1547 DVYTQDKW
-1555 NLDVE
+1555 SLDVE
-1560 SLNYETDEE
+1560 DLNYETNEE
-1569 DIDIRN
+1569 DIDLMN

-1627 TREDKALPISDAIAE
+1627 TREDKALPVSEAIAE
-1642 QHKDSIQ
+1642 QHKDQIH
-1649 LAAGPSPYDKYADHS
+1649 LAAGNLANTSQ
-1664 KVFVSGGKSMS
+1664 VVVSGGQPMS
-1675 LDGSVSIGR
+1675 LGGTNTTGR

-1703 VQVNNSIFE
+1703 VQANNAIFE

-1732 DDWYRTRNSEEL
+1732 DDWYRTRNSEDL

-1758 RKIGGSLFAG
+1758 RKLGGSLFAG

-1787 KDRGGNDV
+1787 KDKSGNDV

-1801 REDGETHYLT
+1801 REDGEVHYLT
-1811 FYDTVPTKNGRKAR
+1811 FYDTVPTKNGKKAR
-1825 AAVQDYVRGRSTNT
+1825 AAVQDYVRGRATNT

-1856 KLVRKVVID
+1856 KIVRKVVID
-1865 SLKVRIDPLN
+1865 SLKIRIDPLN

-1890 TRDAEG
+1890 TRDTEG

-1944 MVNLTTRPIGGS
+1944 MVNLTTRPVGGS

-2041 VNMLLHKNVIFVEN
+2041 VSMLLHKNVIFVEN
-2055 FNDATYVMS
+2055 FNGATYVMS

-2070 IPNDA
+2070 ISDDA

-2089 DKTIKLEKGQIIIG
+2089 DKTIKLEKGQIIVG
-2103 DRFMTLLDGNAIA
+2103 DRFMNLLDGNAGD

-2130 AFIADNDSA
+2130 GFIADNDSA
-2139 NPELNERYKKELNAL
+2139 NPELNERYKKELDAL
-2154 WDEYTRKHPTSD
+2154 WDEYTRKYPTSVFS
-2166 HAKTDEYN
+2166 KN
-2174 DLEDFLIES
+2174 NPVLDLEEFLVES
-2183 LINFDLIRELNNTT
+2183 LTNFDLIRELNNTT

-2243 AIFEETLTNTPQ
+2243 AIFEETLTNTPEQ
-2255 QEKNKEIKKVKQPKK
+2255 NQKKKIKKVRQPKK
-2270 KDAGVNTPTATEG
+2270 QDAGTSTPTATEG
-2283 ILEFKED
+2283 TLEFKED
-2290 EPGKETVSTPEIA
+2290 EPGEETVSTPEIA
-2303 DFKLDTTGVTIRN
+2303 DFKLDTTGSTTRN

-2336 KGIKASVIG
+2336 RGPKASTIG
-2345 MLGASRLDKAEES
+2345 
-2358 TIRMDNLI
+2358 I
-2366 IANDMEKAG
+2366 
-2375 KDALSIKRATGWE
+2375 
-2388 RGADNKW
+2388 
-2395 RYEIEDFRLSNKLRN
+2395 
-2410 IINDNSWYDEYPK
+2410 
-2423 ELTLRDIV
+2423 
-2431 YSKDLHVIEKLY
+2431 
-2443 PELLDYNVKLT
+2443 
-2454 KDPNNGRAASIS
+2454 
-2466 TDNKTIKL
+2466 
-2474 CVAYDNYIIRDA
+2474 
-2486 FVHEIQH
+2486 
-2493 FIQNAEGFAKGGSP
+2493 
-2507 TYFMF
+2507 
-2512 KRNNEFKTELE
+2512 
-2523 LKNRTAIE
+2523 
-2531 KNKPIVKQI
+2531 
-2540 EKLFD
+2540 
-2545 EYKNQISNV
+2545 
-2554 IDRLETYDNGYNISE
+2554 
-2569 FYNLRL
+2569 
-2575 YPKTEKQKE
+2575 
-2584 LAEKIRELQKQLLPV
+2584 
-2599 RKYYFDDKIS
+2599 
-2609 NADKEN
+2609 
-2615 YLKLAGETEA
+2615 
-2625 RTVSKR
+2625 
-2631 RKMSLEER
+2631 
-2639 RNSLFTD
+2639 
-2646 TMYKDV
+2646 
-2652 AKEDLIFLED
+2652 
-2662 NIESALSLSKKTSPM
+2662 

-2694 FDIREKINN
+2694 FDIKEKINN

>member
-7 LNIDGYH
+7 LNNDGYH
-14 VPNPSYKKGNGQP
+14 VPNPAYKKGNGQP
-27 KFLITSDPN
+27 KFLITSDPK

-56 KIGTVEDFE
+56 RIGNVEDFE
-65 KYINYGI
+65 KYIKYGI
-72 TPREGDNFDD
+72 TPREGDTVDD

-87 ADYQSILS
+87 ADYQSILA

-147 QIKEATPIFQDP
+147 QIREATPIFQDP

-170 SGFIFNGLPSVIS
+170 SGFIFNGLPSVVS
-183 SLTLLIPSKAI
+183 SLTLLIPSKAV

-213 RNIERAHKAA
+213 RNMERAHKAA

-293 ERNRTINKLKGEYGN
+293 ERNRTVNKLRGEYGDD
-308 NAADWGSNEDVANL
+308 AADWGSNESVANL

-335 MVNVFSDIFQMYA
+335 MVNVFSDIYQMYA
-348 IGKAGRAINGPSRS
+348 IGKVGRAVNGPSRS

-375 GMSKEAVDKLLASR
+375 GMSKEAVDKVLASR

-396 DKATDVVFG
+396 DRTTDILFG

-447 SDRLKDYMVSSK
+447 SDRLTDYMVSPK

-547 DGEDVYHITMNGKLE
+547 AGEDIYHITMNGKLE

-608 VTNGHLTQEQADRI
+608 VTNGYLTQEQADRI
-622 QSEVLSRGDE
+622 QSEILSRGDE
-632 LLQVYNKNLRRL
+632 LLQSYNKNLRRL

-675 SHELAAKYYGDRIA
+675 SHELAAKYYADRIA
-689 RLQKANSI
+689 RLQKANAI
-697 LEEDSREELDKA
+697 LEKDSEKELEKA
-709 ARENGITDFKPIVEQ
+709 AKENGITDFKPIVEQ

-761 NKQLIQEDIANSSVG
+761 NKRLIQEDIANSSVG
-776 TTDVDTAVN
+776 GTAVDTTVN
-785 LLMSSQ
+785 LLMSDL
-791 AASAVE
+791 AASSVE

-803 GAQHTYQVNEGNI
+803 GAQHTYQVNEANA
-816 NYTALAEAVS
+816 NYTALSDAVS
-826 NRDRKIL
+826 RKDRKVL

-858 DEVITAANT
+858 EDVEVALRARDEIVRT
-867 RDQII
+867 
-872 RNLYDNKGNLKLLKD
+872 LYDNKGNLKLLKD
-887 INKQLDANYK
+887 INEQLDANYK
-897 EIAALQI
+897 EMAALQI

-964 LKIELDSYVRTGN
+964 LKRELDIYVRTGR
-977 HTPVFKQFND
+977 HTPVFDQFND

-1023 YEYTKEQDVVELI
+1023 YEYTKEEDVVELI
-1036 KEERRKRQEAATQN
+1036 KEERRKRQEAAAQN
-1050 SSTNQNSNSA
+1050 SSANQNPNSA

-1067 NQSGQGAESN
+1067 NQSSGTPNAANGAA
-1077 RGQGNGQNGNVSATE
+1077 NGQNEGVSAADV
-1092 IPLEEE
+1092 PLEEG
-1098 EIGEGT
+1098 EIGDGT

-1118 DTTEGASSSSTGG
+1118 GATEGASTSSTG
-1131 EMPTI
+1131 ERAPTI
-1136 NNSAAQTLDKA
+1136 NNSAAQTLDTA
-1147 TVVSAVRARVDELA
+1147 DIVSAVRTRVNELA
-1161 EFNPEGIT
+1161 ESNPEGIT

-1183 VFTDVDESDIND
+1183 AFTDVEESDVD
-1195 LVDSAIDIVDR
+1195 ALVETAIDIVDR

-1227 RVAINSSSEQA
+1227 RVAINSRSEQA

-1243 SIINQT
+1243 SILNQT

-1257 NRHLSKGKVDGKYI
+1257 NRHLSKGKIDGKYI

-1280 ARNITNNEFEA
+1280 ARSITNNEFEA

-1301 IAEHPDKYATI
+1301 IAEHPEKYATI
-1312 QGKPISQNKIIEN
+1312 QGKPISQNKVIEN
-1325 ITSPVE
+1325 ITTPVE
-1331 KRMSNLE
+1331 KRMTSLD

-1348 AATLSSLSK
+1348 AATLASLSK
-1357 EDRDKVEQVIKSLR
+1357 EDRAKVEQAIKSLR
-1371 PGDKIYVE
+1371 PGDKIYVAA
-1379 SNYKNKNLM
+1379 NYENEKLM
-1388 DYKDDM
+1388 DHKDDM

-1417 TAMKLSDGYGENEEF
+1417 TAMKLGDGYGEMEDG
-1432 WFYKFPYAN
+1432 WFYRFPYAN

-1452 FFKHVFTSDNENAKK
+1452 FFKNLLISDAENAKK

-1477 LTGKEAYE
+1477 LNAEEAYGEIGE
-1485 KIGKDLLAEAYK
+1485 KLLDEAYAALK
-1497 ALEDFCSDIHFDLN
+1497 AFAKDDAKVNLNDFTQRSSRSKEDDRN
-1511 NIVQSKKVYIDEEHY
+1511 RV
-1526 DLIPINSVEAKE
+1526 
-1538 SRIRHLVKL
+1538 RHLAKL
-1547 DVYTNDKW
+1547 DVYTQDKW
-1555 NLDVE
+1555 SLDVE
-1560 SLNYETDEE
+1560 DLNYETDEE
-1569 DIDIRN
+1569 DVDLMN

-1594 ARHEIENAL
+1594 ARHEIEDAL
-1603 KLLGDELYDVG
+1603 SLLGDELYDVG

-1627 TREDKALPISDAIAE
+1627 TREDKALPVSEAIAE
-1642 QHKDSIQ
+1642 QHKDQIH
-1649 LAAGPSPYDKYADHS
+1649 LAAGNLANTSQ
-1664 KVFVSGGKSMS
+1664 VVVSGGQPMS
-1675 LDGSVSIGR
+1675 LGGTNTTGR

-1689 DTPDGSK
+1689 DTPGGSK

-1703 VQVNNSIFE
+1703 VQANNSIFE

-1758 RKIGGSLFAG
+1758 RKLGGSLFAG

-1825 AAVQDYVRGRSTNT
+1825 AAVQDYVRGRATNT

-1845 STGST
+1845 STGSA

-1875 INADNDSKMSYGSFM
+1875 INADNDSKMSYGLFM

-1896 NFALRISGIKKPS
+1896 NFALRVSGIKKPS

-1923 ITGLGKNG
+1923 ITGLGRNG

-2008 NKQNDSKAVINAILD
+2008 DKQNDSKAVIKAILD
-2023 RIADTNSSL
+2023 RIADANSSL

-2055 FNDATYVMS
+2055 FNGATYVMPDGS
-2064 NGDSVV
+2064 SVV
-2070 IPNDA
+2070 IPDDA

-2089 DKTIKLEKGQIIIG
+2089 DKTIKLEKGQIVVG
-2103 DRFMTLLDGNAIA
+2103 DRFMNLLDGNTGD

-2130 AFIADNDSA
+2130 GFIADNDTA
-2139 NPELNERYKKELNAL
+2139 NPEVNERYKKELDAL
-2154 WDEYTRKHPTSD
+2154 WDEYTRKHPTSP
-2166 HAKTDEYN
+2166 HAKTAEYN
-2174 DLEDFLIES
+2174 DLEEFLVES
-2183 LINFDLIRELNNTT
+2183 LTNIDLIRELNDTT

-2204 PKRPKS
+2204 PKKPKS

-2228 SNFKLNKDSLFAKEY
+2228 TNFKVNKDSLFAKEY
-2243 AIFEETLTNTPQ
+2243 AIFEETLTNTPR
-2255 QEKNKEIKKVKQPKK
+2255 QEQKKEIKKVRQPKK
-2270 KDAGVNTPTATEG
+2270 QDAGTSTPTATEG
-2283 ILEFKED
+2283 TLEFKED
-2290 EPGKETVSTPEIA
+2290 EPGEETVSTPEVA
-2303 DFKLDTTGVTIRN
+2303 DFKLDTTGATTRN
-2316 TTSNT
+2316 TTGNT

-2336 KGIKASVIG
+2336 RGPKAS
-2345 MLGASRLDKAEES
+2345 
-2358 TIRMDNLI
+2358 TI
-2366 IANDMEKAG
+2366 
-2375 KDALSIKRATGWE
+2375 S
-2388 RGADNKW
+2388 
-2395 RYEIEDFRLSNKLRN
+2395 S
-2410 IINDNSWYDEYPK
+2410 
-2423 ELTLRDIV
+2423 
-2431 YSKDLHVIEKLY
+2431 
-2443 PELLDYNVKLT
+2443 
-2454 KDPNNGRAASIS
+2454 
-2466 TDNKTIKL
+2466 
-2474 CVAYDNYIIRDA
+2474 
-2486 FVHEIQH
+2486 
-2493 FIQNAEGFAKGGSP
+2493 
-2507 TYFMF
+2507 
-2512 KRNNEFKTELE
+2512 
-2523 LKNRTAIE
+2523 
-2531 KNKPIVKQI
+2531 
-2540 EKLFD
+2540 
-2545 EYKNQISNV
+2545 
-2554 IDRLETYDNGYNISE
+2554 
-2569 FYNLRL
+2569 
-2575 YPKTEKQKE
+2575 
-2584 LAEKIRELQKQLLPV
+2584 
-2599 RKYYFDDKIS
+2599 
-2609 NADKEN
+2609 
-2615 YLKLAGETEA
+2615 
-2625 RTVSKR
+2625 
-2631 RKMSLEER
+2631 
-2639 RNSLFTD
+2639 
-2646 TMYKDV
+2646 
-2652 AKEDLIFLED
+2652 
-2662 NIESALSLSKKTSPM
+2662 

-2694 FDIREKINN
+2694 FDVQEKINN